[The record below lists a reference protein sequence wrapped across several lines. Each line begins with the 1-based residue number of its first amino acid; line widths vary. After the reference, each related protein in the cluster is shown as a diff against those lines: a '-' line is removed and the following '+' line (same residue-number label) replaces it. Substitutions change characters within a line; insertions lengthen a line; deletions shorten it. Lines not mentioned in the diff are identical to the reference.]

1 MSALRTISLRIRG
14 TSVKELEAL
23 GEETDNVV
31 ESTSKLQS
39 KVKALSGVD
48 ILTDSGAYKSTYEI
62 LKEIA
67 HVWEDMSDIDQAA
80 LLELLAGKNRSN
92 TLAAI
97 LGNVEDLEGA
107 YESALDAEG
116 SAMAENEKQLN
127 SIQGRITLFNNA
139 VQTMWKNTLN
149 SDAVKFF
156 VNLGTSI
163 VKVTDK
169 VGLLKAAIAALATY
183 KFGKY
188 FIKQNLELT
197 KQGASASDIWK
208 KERESAF
215 GLKNLTKKVSPEV
228 AQDDAKVVAAKQAAA
243 ADNEKVTAAHNAA
256 NADNAKATAA
266 QNFIDSMNNKTSQ
279 DASENIETDAAERVA
294 QAKEKEINAAERAAQ
309 AKEEEANAAKR
320 AAEADNAKVGAADN
334 AAQADNAESV
344 ASRQSEQADNAEAVA
359 SRQSEQADIAE
370 ANASRQAEQADVA
383 EAAASRQASSADSSQ
398 AGSSIGS
405 SIAGSSAAGAALG
418 GLKGLALGLLSSLA
432 AAGIQKLIG
441 WVDDLI
447 HRQEILQEEVKDL
460 TNTYKTSVDEINSSL
475 SKLTISNDSDKFKT
489 LEDEFVSLS
498 AGVDAF
504 GNNIGLTS
512 EQYERYKSIC
522 ETIVGFNNKLI
533 EGHNSATEAIGNN
546 ANALSALI
554 EFQKEQA
561 RLQAEEY
568 VNSENLPKIAENA
581 KNDYDDAHSGGLTF
595 PTPPVVSPPTDNTFT
610 GWAKWLEDNPIPHDE
625 FGAREWLEEQRAA
638 WVEDYEDWY
647 NNLLKDNDIA
657 ADTPIMELPDDLK
670 KQATDKLNYFASQY
684 QSLILQ
690 VDRYI
695 EELDAEE
702 LNGMRTAMSA
712 VLTAMKGYSDAP
724 QSVHKFMSDW
734 VNESSDFMITGS
746 FDPDKDPEKWKKQ
759 IKDFYQNLIDS
770 ANDPSTWQSLSFEG
784 DSKFSAQ
791 QLLDKIYNFDPS
803 SVSWEQYQEQ
813 MQELIAAFWKAMGV
827 DDPTAEQRNFFGGID
842 VDFSTKNDDVT
853 KWINVLSE
861 RLDVD
866 ADTIQERINRMPAN
880 KVEAFLQI
888 DWNAV
893 APNSWQEVEAA
904 INKQIP
910 AAREVVGNTL
920 STYADTLEKFTN
932 AQSIQNEVIYDNI
945 KLTEDQGAALKELI
959 GGEEDYADAV
969 DESNGYVVKNI
980 ELVNRLIAK
989 KKQEAVQNA
998 KTEKSQARLKYYE
1011 LYKKIRQLTGA
1022 NGELAQANAKE
1033 INALYKEMG
1042 AVEQTIAK
1050 YSMLEQRLLGAANA
1064 YDKFEEAQ
1072 TADQEKDYGSKAE
1085 EMISSLIEGLQSA
1098 KIGTETFRA
1107 AVLGMIPEEVYS
1119 NLDTVEEKV
1128 AAIANYLKNSD
1139 FSKYFTLTFGDD
1151 GTLESAEMKLDNV
1164 KAFIESAQEKG
1175 VFTNKGDWTHFELS
1189 DDIKTLDDFCEK
1201 MNLTKEMAF
1210 AMFTE
1215 IDSYDGEWLNGDFGT
1230 MLDQLDL
1237 GLEGNIFMATKTLTE
1252 LDVSLANNKISVE
1265 EWAEKY
1271 QEANSK
1277 LQGCAQEAR
1286 TNAVE
1291 YQNATTEVAN
1301 YKKELEQATQKLSE
1315 LNKPESGATQEEIQ
1329 AQTDKVKQLTEQLGA
1344 ALQKKYGLE
1353 EPTEMSIQ
1361 LALDDIDSQMTVWK
1375 ANNNELA
1382 VKANIANI
1390 DDSQLVELGEDGK
1403 YQIKPD
1409 VEITDD
1415 ERQKLQQY
1423 IDLLN
1428 DQGTINLLV
1437 ENQEEAKAQIEEVKT
1452 AAEAAKKAI
1461 EALPDPSVD
1470 STAAVKSINNLI
1482 DAIDRVPTGVT
1493 VTTTYREVNENQTAT
1508 KHSGR
1513 RSRYELNST
1522 MANGTAH
1529 ASGNWGAESADTSLV
1544 GELGPELR
1552 VRGNHWDMLG
1562 ENGAEFTDVKK
1573 GDIIFNHKQTK
1584 SLLENGYIN
1593 SRGKAYAS
1601 GTNVI
1606 GNIFDKLK
1614 LNKLAKY
1621 AEEMCVQYEK
1631 LVNGNVDLRN
1641 RPHLSP
1647 SYEHDLAMSG
1657 GYNSFIGS
1665 DGEIY
1670 ASTSAETVTIGDK
1683 NKYTIDITPV
1693 LENGDV
1699 LTSDALADYIDGLVT
1714 NGSTQDLLDS
1724 DKYNLV
1730 IRAVPGEYD
1739 EKDWTGFEGELSK
1752 YKDGYL
1758 NTIMEMFSLG
1768 GDKAVESSGFS
1779 SVGLAGVVKDL
1790 QGNGSYTGK
1799 EVASAIDDTSDGMRE
1814 LDNLINQYV
1823 TDVLNAKSLAD
1834 DIGTDLSQTKY
1845 GNVDT
1850 NDRQELYWDEE
1861 SLDKYGDAIDS
1872 WGMKADDLVGTY
1884 STLLSSV
1891 GEFDGEDIS
1900 FTPILQTEN
1909 GPQLLDSNTVDKYI
1923 WGLIDEAKQNDG
1935 KWTSDELFQLD
1946 TKGLEVDGVVVKNLL
1961 EGIGQDAD
1969 KTAKLLHYVGDTGAI
1984 SNLEGEIESTSSE
1997 LVATGE
2003 NVSAVQAKLDKLN
2016 ATSISDKTFT
2026 ITTAYQTIGKGTEQT
2041 VHTPGAS
2048 GRLTIYA
2055 DGTAHA
2061 SGNWGLPQAEDDALV
2076 GELGM
2081 ETVVDPQ
2088 TGKYYTVGDN
2098 GAEFVDLPKNAIIFN
2113 HKQTEELFK
2122 NGHINS
2128 RGKAYS
2134 EGNAHVTIV
2143 PDYTTPT
2150 YYSGA
2155 KNDNFWTDLNDA
2167 ADSLSD
2173 AGDDLS
2179 DAANDFEEMFDW
2191 FAVLLE
2197 EIDDDLN
2204 YMSAALENAV
2214 GISAKNDIQDQMI
2227 NVNKYKLTELGEGYK
2242 LYADYA
2248 AQLLEKI
2255 PQQYQELA
2263 KNGGVA
2269 LTEFLGEANQEVVE
2283 AINNYREWAQKASD
2297 VRTQQQQVKKEI
2309 TSLSLQKVQTIADE
2323 YDRVITKITTL
2334 NDLLQANVDLID
2346 EQGERTSA
2354 VMYEEMIKNSI
2365 KELDELQKKRN
2376 DMQKEFDAQVS
2387 AGNIDVGSE
2396 EWYEG
2401 IAAIQDV
2408 DKAIIDCR
2416 KEIEGFQNSINQLH
2430 WDNFDGLIKAI
2441 DNVGNEISNL
2451 GDLIDDEDIADEMG
2465 NWTNEGITKM
2475 GLLAQEMERAQYRAK
2490 QYAEQIEYLNQE
2502 YAAGKYSTDEYNE
2515 KLQELK
2521 DGQWDSIKS
2530 YEAAKDA
2537 LIALNKTRVDAAK
2550 NAMQEEIDAYNELI
2564 NKKKEELQLSKD
2576 AHDFS
2581 KQVEEQ
2587 QKNIANIQKQLAAI
2601 AGDNSASAI
2610 ARRKKLEAELAAA
2623 QEELDELYYSHSIE
2637 KQQDALD
2644 DQAESYQDE
2653 KEKEMEALDEYL
2665 KNVEQVIA
2673 DSFATITGNTEV
2685 VAGTLKEIA
2694 DEYGINLSEA
2704 ITNPWEQGVI
2714 AIGTYQD
2721 QLNTSTSAFTAQL
2734 EAIKKQLLDLQ
2745 AAADETAR
2753 HLIDATNQNA
2763 NKTSSATYTAPTPS
2777 TPQQPSTPQKPAA
2790 PSNGS
2795 SVTVKKSA
2803 TNFTRDGGNGT
2814 RMQSWVPGSTF
2825 TVYQVS
2831 GSEVLIGRNGQY
2843 TGWVRLSDLEG
2854 YAKGIKKV
2862 PNNQLAITDELGLEE
2877 LVLHAGDNGRLQY
2890 LSKGSSVIPA
2900 DITDNLMKLG
2910 SLDPKDILD
2919 RNKPKIGAPYIIN
2932 NSIELNMS
2940 FGNMINIEHADRD
2953 SIPDIKDAV
2962 KAQLDSYMKGVN
2974 NSLKRFTR

>member
-1 MSALRTISLRIRG
+1 M
-14 TSVKELEAL
+14 
-23 GEETDNVV
+23 GEETDGVV
-31 ESTSKLQS
+31 ESVSKLQS
-39 KVKALSGVD
+39 KVKAISGVD
-48 ILTDSGAYKSTYEI
+48 ILTDTGAYKDTYTI
-62 LKEIA
+62 IKELA
-67 HVWEDMSDIDQAA
+67 EVWDDIGKTDPKGQAA

-92 TLAAI
+92 AMAAMLTNI
-97 LGNVEDLEGA
+97 EDLEGA

-127 SIQGRITLFNNA
+127 SIQGRITLFKNA
-139 VQTMWKNTLN
+139 VQTMW
-149 SDAVKFF
+149 SDALDSSWIKFF
-156 VNLGTSI
+156 VNLGTAV
-163 VKVTDK
+163 VKAVDSFGLFKSVLAGVVSYLLISKKINPVTMFK
-169 VGLLKAAIAALATY
+169 EISANVSNYGQALEKIKAIQSVNGLGEAGKISTAEFNAQNISAYAAAVSDLTAKQQAAALASAGLT
-183 KFGKY
+183 KAQIEEAMAKNGVDKAN
-188 FIKQNLELT
+188 IQQAVSEAQVTTAKTEQTTVTAANAAAMAAEGAVKLSAESTNWLLTQGETELT
-197 KQGASASDIWK
+197 LAKVQEAVATGTLTAAQGAEII
-208 KERESAF
+208 SAF
-215 GLKNLTKKVSPEV
+215 GLTAANQGLSTSIHGVAAALKSLMASNPVGWILMAITLVISLVTWISNMTPASEKLKNEIQDLNNEIESLNSELETTKNRIEELEGKHNLSFVEKEELETLKQTNEELERRLRLLNESKDSKQKELQKETKEDYKKDFNVKNL
-228 AQDDAKVVAAKQAAA
+228 
-243 ADNEKVTAAHNAA
+243 
-256 NADNAKATAA
+256 
-266 QNFIDSMNNKTSQ
+266 
-279 DASENIETDAAERVA
+279 
-294 QAKEKEINAAERAAQ
+294 
-309 AKEEEANAAKR
+309 
-320 AAEADNAKVGAADN
+320 
-334 AAQADNAESV
+334 
-344 ASRQSEQADNAEAVA
+344 
-359 SRQSEQADIAE
+359 
-370 ANASRQAEQADVA
+370 
-383 EAAASRQASSADSSQ
+383 
-398 AGSSIGS
+398 SI
-405 SIAGSSAAGAALG
+405 
-418 GLKGLALGLLSSLA
+418 
-432 AAGIQKLIG
+432 
-441 WVDDLI
+441 
-447 HRQEILQEEVKDL
+447 EEVK
-460 TNTYKTSVDEINSSL
+460 TNKD
-475 SKLTISNDSDKFKT
+475 D
-489 LEDEFVSLS
+489 
-498 AGVDAF
+498 
-504 GNNIGLTS
+504 
-512 EQYERYKSIC
+512 ERYGNA
-522 ETIVGFNNKLI
+522 TIAK
-533 EGHNSATEAIGNN
+533 
-546 ANALSALI
+546 
-554 EFQKEQA
+554 
-561 RLQAEEY
+561 AE
-568 VNSENLPKIAENA
+568 IENA
-581 KNDYDDAHSGGLTF
+581 KNNQIINDNLRNAIKPYSEKLYNMLAD
-595 PTPPVVSPPTDNTFT
+595 VSQW
-610 GWAKWLEDNPIPHDE
+610 GELSDE
-625 FGAREWLEEQRAA
+625 AVAELLR
-638 WVEDYEDWY
+638 VEAQISD
-647 NNLLKDNDIA
+647 
-657 ADTPIMELPDDLK
+657 
-670 KQATDKLNYFASQY
+670 
-684 QSLILQ
+684 
-690 VDRYI
+690 
-695 EELDAEE
+695 E
-702 LNGMRTAMSA
+702 LNGDLKYISDSSIDKEGYIQKGIEKYNELRQEWNELINTDTSAMSEDEKSA
-712 VLTAMKGYSDAP
+712 IDSKKKSI
-724 QSVHKFMSDW
+724 
-734 VNESSDFMITGS
+734 ESSM
-746 FDPDKDPEKWKKQ
+746 
-759 IKDFYQNLIDS
+759 QNLK
-770 ANDPSTWQSLSFEG
+770 E
-784 DSKFSAQ
+784 
-791 QLLDKIYNFDPS
+791 
-803 SVSWEQYQEQ
+803 
-813 MQELIAAFWKAMGV
+813 
-827 DDPTAEQRNFFGGID
+827 
-842 VDFSTKNDDVT
+842 
-853 KWINVLSE
+853 
-861 RLDVD
+861 
-866 ADTIQERINRMPAN
+866 
-880 KVEAFLQI
+880 
-888 DWNAV
+888 
-893 APNSWQEVEAA
+893 
-904 INKQIP
+904 
-910 AAREVVGNTL
+910 TL
-920 STYADTLEKFTN
+920 STYGTELYDYLDNYGENVDDDFANKLKQMALDIDKTINPGEYYTEQFDALLEKYPEVKKKLYSLAETGELTADSLNGSDYSEFRNELNKIGLSTQDAVDQIN
-932 AQSIQNEVIYDNI
+932 SLGSAAAHAELNKVDPVGSTFSNYADEIDKVTSAQSVQNEVVYDKI
-945 KLTEDQGAALKELI
+945 KLTDEQGEALKALI
-959 GGEEDYADAV
+959 GDEKEYADAI
-969 DESNGYVVKNI
+969 DTTNGYVVKNAS
-980 ELVNRLIAK
+980 LLNKLITK
-989 KKQEAVQNA
+989 KRQEAAQNA
-998 KTEKSQARLKYYE
+998 RIERSQARLKYYE
-1011 LYKKIRQLTGA
+1011 LYKKIKQLTGA

-1042 AVEQTIAK
+1042 AVERTIAK
-1050 YSMLEQRLLGAANA
+1050 YSLLEQKLLGAADA
-1064 YDKFEEAQ
+1064 YQKYEDAKSADEA
-1072 TADQEKDYGSKAE
+1072 KDYGSKAE
-1085 EMISSLIEGLQSA
+1085 DMISGLIEGLQSA
-1098 KIGTETFRA
+1098 KLGTESFKA
-1107 AVLGMIPEEVYS
+1107 AVAGMIPEDVYAGF
-1119 NLDTVEEKV
+1119 DTVEEKV
-1128 AAIANYLKNSD
+1128 AAIANYLKNAD
-1139 FSKYFTLTFGDD
+1139 FSKYFTLKFSDD
-1151 GTLESAEMKLDNV
+1151 GTLESAEMTLDNV
-1164 KAFIESAQEKG
+1164 QAFIESAQEKG
-1175 VFTNKGDWTHFELS
+1175 VFTNKGDWQHFELS
-1189 DDIKTLDDFCEK
+1189 SDIKTLDDFCEK

-1375 ANNNELA
+1375 TNNNELA

-1437 ENQEEAKAQIEEVKT
+1437 ENKEEAKAQIEEVKT

-1508 KHSGR
+1508 KHGGR

-1529 ASGNWGAESADTSLV
+1529 ASGNWG
-1544 GELGPELR
+1544 
-1552 VRGNHWDMLG
+1552 
-1562 ENGAEFTDVKK
+1562 
-1573 GDIIFNHKQTK
+1573 
-1584 SLLENGYIN
+1584 
-1593 SRGKAYAS
+1593 
-1601 GTNVI
+1601 
-1606 GNIFDKLK
+1606 
-1614 LNKLAKY
+1614 
-1621 AEEMCVQYEK
+1621 
-1631 LVNGNVDLRN
+1631 
-1641 RPHLSP
+1641 
-1647 SYEHDLAMSG
+1647 
-1657 GYNSFIGS
+1657 
-1665 DGEIY
+1665 
-1670 ASTSAETVTIGDK
+1670 
-1683 NKYTIDITPV
+1683 
-1693 LENGDV
+1693 
-1699 LTSDALADYIDGLVT
+1699 
-1714 NGSTQDLLDS
+1714 
-1724 DKYNLV
+1724 
-1730 IRAVPGEYD
+1730 
-1739 EKDWTGFEGELSK
+1739 
-1752 YKDGYL
+1752 
-1758 NTIMEMFSLG
+1758 
-1768 GDKAVESSGFS
+1768 
-1779 SVGLAGVVKDL
+1779 
-1790 QGNGSYTGK
+1790 
-1799 EVASAIDDTSDGMRE
+1799 
-1814 LDNLINQYV
+1814 
-1823 TDVLNAKSLAD
+1823 
-1834 DIGTDLSQTKY
+1834 
-1845 GNVDT
+1845 
-1850 NDRQELYWDEE
+1850 
-1861 SLDKYGDAIDS
+1861 
-1872 WGMKADDLVGTY
+1872 
-1884 STLLSSV
+1884 
-1891 GEFDGEDIS
+1891 
-1900 FTPILQTEN
+1900 
-1909 GPQLLDSNTVDKYI
+1909 
-1923 WGLIDEAKQNDG
+1923 
-1935 KWTSDELFQLD
+1935 
-1946 TKGLEVDGVVVKNLL
+1946 
-1961 EGIGQDAD
+1961 
-1969 KTAKLLHYVGDTGAI
+1969 
-1984 SNLEGEIESTSSE
+1984 
-1997 LVATGE
+1997 
-2003 NVSAVQAKLDKLN
+2003 
-2016 ATSISDKTFT
+2016 
-2026 ITTAYQTIGKGTEQT
+2026 
-2041 VHTPGAS
+2041 
-2048 GRLTIYA
+2048 
-2055 DGTAHA
+2055 
-2061 SGNWGLPQAEDDALV
+2061 LPQAEDDALV
-2076 GELGM
+2076 GELGR
-2081 ETVVDPQ
+2081 ETVVDPK
-2088 TGKYYTVGDN
+2088 TGKYYTVGDK

-2155 KNDNFWTDLNDA
+2155 KNDNFWTDWNDA

-2248 AQLLEKI
+2248 AQLLEKV

-2401 IAAIQDV
+2401 VAAIQDV

-2451 GDLIDDEDIADEMG
+2451 GDLIDDEDVADEMG

-2644 DQAESYQDE
+2644 DQAENYQDE

-2843 TGWVRLSDLEG
+2843 TGWVRLSDIEG
-2854 YAKGIKKV
+2854 YAKGIKQV
-2862 PNNQLAITDELGLEE
+2862 PNDQFAITDELGLEE
-2877 LVLHAGDNGRLQY
+2877 LVLHADANGKLQY
-2890 LSKGSSVIPA
+2890 LSKGSSVIPS

-2910 SLDPKDILD
+2910 ALDPKDILD

>member
-1 MSALRTISLRIRG
+1 M
-14 TSVKELEAL
+14 
-23 GEETDNVV
+23 GEETDGVV
-31 ESTSKLQS
+31 ESVSKLQS
-39 KVKALSGVD
+39 KVKAISGVD
-48 ILTDSGAYKSTYEI
+48 ILTDTGAYKDTYTI
-62 LKEIA
+62 IKELA
-67 HVWEDMSDIDQAA
+67 EVWDDIGKTDPKGQAA

-92 TLAAI
+92 AMAAMLTNI
-97 LGNVEDLEGA
+97 EDLEGA

-127 SIQGRITLFNNA
+127 SIQGRITLFKNA
-139 VQTMWKNTLN
+139 VQTMW
-149 SDAVKFF
+149 SDALDSSWIKFF
-156 VNLGTSI
+156 VDLGTTV
-163 VKVTDK
+163 VKAVDSFGLFKSVLAVVVGYLLAVKKINPVTMFK
-169 VGLLKAAIAALATY
+169 EVSANISNYGVALERIKAIQSLNGVGGTASVPTAEFNAQNISAYAAAVSDLTAKQQAAALASAGLT
-183 KFGKY
+183 KAQIEEAMAKNGVEKAN
-188 FIKQNLELT
+188 IQQAISEAQVTAEKTKQTTVTAANAAAMAAEGTVKLSAESTNWLLAQGETELT
-197 KQGASASDIWK
+197 LAKVQNAVATGALTAAQGAEII
-208 KERESAF
+208 SAF
-215 GLKNLTKKVSPEV
+215 GLTAANTGLSTSIHGVAAAMKSLLASNPIGWIMLAIGLVISLITYISNLTPASEKLKNEINELNNEIEGLNSELETTKNRIEELEGKHNLSFVEKEELEQLRQTNDELERRLRLLNDSKEAKQKELQIEVKKDYEDDYQNTSQVDTSRIVTEGTWAQHDTVKTVAYAIEQVTQNGATWDDLNDQQQKEIKAYDRDLYEALTGGKIWDKLSKEQKESIERYDKELYDALSNGITWDELSDEQKASIKSYNEDLYNELSQYKNFSTMDDRTRQQILDVNNNKVVPQEKELKFVETGFGNKEDYITEGIKKYNELKQEWNDLVNTDTSNMTDEEKAQLDARKKEISDSMGEIKTQLATYGTELYDYLETYGADVDDGFTQGLKQTIENIDKTINPGEYYTEEFDALLEKYPEV
-228 AQDDAKVVAAKQAAA
+228 KKQLYSLAAEGKLTADVLNGSDYSDFRNELNGIGLTTQEAVDQINALGQAGA
-243 ADNEKVTAAHNAA
+243 ETEL
-256 NADNAKATAA
+256 AKAT
-266 QNFIDSMNNKTSQ
+266 
-279 DASENIETDAAERVA
+279 
-294 QAKEKEINAAERAAQ
+294 
-309 AKEEEANAAKR
+309 
-320 AAEADNAKVGAADN
+320 
-334 AAQADNAESV
+334 
-344 ASRQSEQADNAEAVA
+344 
-359 SRQSEQADIAE
+359 
-370 ANASRQAEQADVA
+370 
-383 EAAASRQASSADSSQ
+383 
-398 AGSSIGS
+398 
-405 SIAGSSAAGAALG
+405 
-418 GLKGLALGLLSSLA
+418 
-432 AAGIQKLIG
+432 
-441 WVDDLI
+441 
-447 HRQEILQEEVKDL
+447 
-460 TNTYKTSVDEINSSL
+460 
-475 SKLTISNDSDKFKT
+475 
-489 LEDEFVSLS
+489 
-498 AGVDAF
+498 
-504 GNNIGLTS
+504 
-512 EQYERYKSIC
+512 
-522 ETIVGFNNKLI
+522 
-533 EGHNSATEAIGNN
+533 
-546 ANALSALI
+546 
-554 EFQKEQA
+554 
-561 RLQAEEY
+561 
-568 VNSENLPKIAENA
+568 P
-581 KNDYDDAHSGGLTF
+581 
-595 PTPPVVSPPTDNTFT
+595 
-610 GWAKWLEDNPIPHDE
+610 
-625 FGAREWLEEQRAA
+625 
-638 WVEDYEDWY
+638 
-647 NNLLKDNDIA
+647 
-657 ADTPIMELPDDLK
+657 
-670 KQATDKLNYFASQY
+670 
-684 QSLILQ
+684 
-690 VDRYI
+690 
-695 EELDAEE
+695 
-702 LNGMRTAMSA
+702 
-712 VLTAMKGYSDAP
+712 
-724 QSVHKFMSDW
+724 
-734 VNESSDFMITGS
+734 
-746 FDPDKDPEKWKKQ
+746 
-759 IKDFYQNLIDS
+759 
-770 ANDPSTWQSLSFEG
+770 
-784 DSKFSAQ
+784 
-791 QLLDKIYNFDPS
+791 
-803 SVSWEQYQEQ
+803 
-813 MQELIAAFWKAMGV
+813 
-827 DDPTAEQRNFFGGID
+827 
-842 VDFSTKNDDVT
+842 
-853 KWINVLSE
+853 
-861 RLDVD
+861 
-866 ADTIQERINRMPAN
+866 
-880 KVEAFLQI
+880 
-888 DWNAV
+888 
-893 APNSWQEVEAA
+893 
-904 INKQIP
+904 
-910 AAREVVGNTL
+910 VGNTL
-920 STYADTLEKFTN
+920 STYADALEKFAN

-945 KLTEDQGAALKELI
+945 ELTEDQGAALKELI

-1621 AEEMCVQYEK
+1621 AEEMCEQYEE
-1631 LVNGNVDLRN
+1631 LVNGNVDLRK

-1665 DGEIY
+1665 DGQIY
-1670 ASTSAETVTIGDK
+1670 ASTSAETVTIGTGD
-1683 NKYTIDITPV
+1683 NQYTIDVTPV
-1693 LENGDV
+1693 LENGEV
-1699 LTSDALADYIDGLVT
+1699 LTSDALSDYIDSLVT
-1714 NGSTQDLLDS
+1714 NGSTQDLLNS

-1730 IRAVPGEYD
+1730 IRAVPGEYN
-1739 EKDWTGFEGELSK
+1739 EEDWTGFEEELSQ

-1758 NTIMEMFSLG
+1758 DTLLKMFNLG
-1768 GDKAVESSGFS
+1768 GENAIESRGFS
-1779 SVGLAGVVKDL
+1779 SVGIAGVAKDL
-1790 QGNGSYTGK
+1790 QGDDSYVGK
-1799 EVASAIDDTSDGMRE
+1799 EVTSAIDSTSDGMRN
-1814 LDNLINQYV
+1814 LDSLINQYV

-1884 STLLSSV
+1884 STLLSCV
-1891 GEFDGEDIS
+1891 GEFGGADIA
-1900 FTPILQTEN
+1900 FTPILQTDS
-1909 GPQLLDSNTVDKYI
+1909 GPQLLDSDTVDKYI
-1923 WGLIDEAKQNDG
+1923 DVLISKASQDNGQ
-1935 KWTSDELFQLD
+1935 WTNDELFRLD
-1946 TKGLEVDGVVVKNLL
+1946 TEGLEVDGTVVKNLL
-1961 EGIGQDAD
+1961 EDIGENAD
-1969 KTAKLLHYVGDTGAI
+1969 KTARLLHYVGDTGAI
-1984 SNLEGEIESTSSE
+1984 ASLEGGIESTSSE

-2003 NVSAVQAKLDKLN
+2003 NVNAVQAKLDKLN
-2016 ATSISDKTFT
+2016 ATNISDKTFT
-2026 ITTAYQTIGKGTEQT
+2026 VTTEYQTIGRGTEQT
-2041 VHTPGAS
+2041 VHTLGAS

-2061 SGNWGLPQAEDDALV
+2061 SGDWGLPRAENDALV
-2076 GELGM
+2076 GELGQ
-2081 ETVVDPQ
+2081 ETVVDPR

-2098 GAEFVDLPKNAIIFN
+2098 GAEFVDLPKDAIIFN

-2128 RGKAYS
+2128 RGKACA
-2134 EGNAHVTIV
+2134 EGNAHVTII

-2155 KNDNFWTDLNDA
+2155 SNDNYWTDWNNA
-2167 ADSLSD
+2167 ADSLSG
-2173 AGDDLS
+2173 AADDLS
-2179 DAANDFEEMFDW
+2179 DAADKFEEVFDW

-2197 EIDDDLN
+2197 EIDDDLS
-2204 YMSAALENAV
+2204 YMSSQLENAI
-2214 GISAKNDIQDQMI
+2214 GISAKNSIQDQMI

-2248 AQLLEKI
+2248 AELLEKV
-2255 PQQYQELA
+2255 PEQYQELA
-2263 KNGGVA
+2263 QQGGVA
-2269 LTEFLGEANQEVVE
+2269 LTQFLGEANQEVVE

-2297 VRTQQQQVKKEI
+2297 VKKQQQEVKKEI
-2309 TSLSLQKVQTIADE
+2309 TSISLQKVQTIADE
-2323 YDRVITKITTL
+2323 YDRVITKITTI
-2334 NDLLQANVDLID
+2334 NDLLQANVDLVE

-2354 VMYEEMIKNSI
+2354 VMYEEMIKNSQ
-2365 KELDELQKKRN
+2365 KELEQLQKQRAE
-2376 DMQKEFDAQVS
+2376 MQKEFDTQVS
-2387 AGNIDVGSE
+2387 AGNIEVGSE

-2408 DKAIIDCR
+2408 DKSIIDCR
-2416 KEIEGFQNSINQLH
+2416 TDIEGFQNSINQLH
-2430 WDNFDGLIKAI
+2430 WDAFDKLIDAI
-2441 DNVGNEISNL
+2441 DNVGTEISNL

-2465 NWTNEGITKM
+2465 NWTDKGITAM
-2475 GLLAQEMERAQYRAK
+2475 GLYAQEMERAQYRAK
-2490 QYAEQIEYLNQE
+2490 QYAEQIDYLNQE
-2502 YAAGKYSTDEYNE
+2502 YAAGKYSVDEYNE

-2537 LIALNKTRVDAAK
+2537 IVDLNRTRVDAAK
-2550 NAMQEEIDAYNELI
+2550 DAMQKEIDAYNELI
-2564 NKKKEELQLSKD
+2564 DKKKEELQLSKD

-2581 KQVEEQ
+2581 KQVAES
-2587 QKNIANIQKQLAAI
+2587 QKNIATIEKQLAAL

-2623 QEELDELYYSHSIE
+2623 QEELDELYYNHSIE

-2644 DQAESYQDE
+2644 DQAENYQDE

-2673 DSFATITGNTEV
+2673 DSFATITGNTEA
-2685 VAGTLKEIA
+2685 VAETLKGIA
-2694 DEYGINLSEA
+2694 DEYGIDLSEA
-2704 ITNPWEQGVI
+2704 IINPWEQGVI

-2734 EAIKKQLLDLQ
+2734 DLIKQQLLDLQ

-2753 HLIDATNQNA
+2753 HLIDVTNQNA
-2763 NKTSSATYTAPTPS
+2763 NKTSSATYTPPTPS
-2777 TPQQPSTPQKPAA
+2777 APSQPSQSQTPSKPAA
-2790 PSNGS
+2790 PANGS

-2803 TNFTRDGGNGT
+2803 TNFSRDGGNGT

-2843 TGWVRLSDLEG
+2843 TGWVKLSDIEG
-2854 YAKGIKKV
+2854 YAKGTKKV
-2862 PNNQLAITDELGLEE
+2862 SKDQLALIDELGEE
-2877 LVLHAGDNGRLQY
+2877 LVLHAGKDGKLQF
-2890 LSKGSSVIPA
+2890 LSKGSSVVPS

-2910 SLDPKDILD
+2910 SLDPTDVLD
-2919 RNKPKIGAPYIIN
+2919 RNKPKIGAPYIVN
-2932 NSIELNMS
+2932 NSMEINM
-2940 FGNMINIEHADRD
+2940 NIAEVVHIDNADNR
-2953 SIPDIKDAV
+2953 SIPDITKAVQSQMDA
-2962 KAQLDSYMKGVN
+2962 YMKNIN

>member
-1 MSALRTISLRIRG
+1 M
-14 TSVKELEAL
+14 
-23 GEETDNVV
+23 GEETDGVV
-31 ESTSKLQS
+31 ESVSKLQS
-39 KVKALSGVD
+39 KVKAISGVD
-48 ILTDSGAYKSTYEI
+48 ILTDTGAYKDTYTI
-62 LKEIA
+62 IKELA
-67 HVWEDMSDIDQAA
+67 EVWDDIGKTDPKGQAA

-92 TLAAI
+92 AIAAMLTNI
-97 LGNVEDLEGA
+97 EDLEGA

-418 GLKGLALGLLSSLA
+418 GLKGLALGLLLSLA

-475 SKLTISNDSDKFKT
+475 SKLTTSNDSDKFKT

-522 ETIVGFNNKLI
+522 ETIVGVNNKLI

-647 NNLLKDNDIA
+647 NNLLEDNDIA
-657 ADTPIMELPDDLK
+657 ADTPIMKLPDDLK

-1164 KAFIESAQEKG
+1164 KAFIESSQEKG
-1175 VFTNKGDWTHFELS
+1175 VFTNQGDWTHFELS

-1277 LQGCAQEAR
+1277 LQGCAQETR

-1329 AQTDKVKQLTEQLGA
+1329 TQTDKVKQLTEQLGA
-1344 ALQKKYGLE
+1344 ALQKKYKLE

-1470 STAAVKSINNLI
+1470 STAAVKSINKLI
-1482 DAIDRVPTGVT
+1482 DAINLIPTGVT
-1493 VTTTYREVNENQTAT
+1493 ITTTYREINENQTAT
-1508 KHSGR
+1508 KTGGGKPGN
-1513 RSRYELNST
+1513 SRYRNNSLQYS
-1522 MANGTAH
+1522 NGTAH
-1529 ASGNWGAESADTSLV
+1529 ASGSWGAETSDTSLV

-1552 VRGNHWDMLG
+1552 VRGNRWDMLG
-1562 ENGAEFTDVKK
+1562 ENGAEFADVKK

-1601 GTNVI
+1601 GTASSF
-1606 GNIFDKLK
+1606 GNIFDNLKLK
-1614 LNKLAKY
+1614 KLAKY
-1621 AEEMCVQYEK
+1621 AEEMCEQYEE
-1631 LVNGNVDLRN
+1631 LVNGNVDLRK

-1665 DGEIY
+1665 DGQIY
-1670 ASTSAETVTIGDK
+1670 ASTSAETVTIGTGD
-1683 NKYTIDITPV
+1683 NQYTIDVTPV
-1693 LENGDV
+1693 LENGEV
-1699 LTSDALADYIDGLVT
+1699 LTSDALSDYIDSLVT
-1714 NGSTQDLLDS
+1714 NGSTQDLLNS

-1730 IRAVPGEYD
+1730 IRAVPGEHN
-1739 EKDWTGFEGELSK
+1739 EEDWTGFEEELSQ

-1758 NTIMEMFSLG
+1758 DTLLKMFNLG
-1768 GDKAVESSGFS
+1768 GENAIESRGFS
-1779 SVGLAGVVKDL
+1779 SVGIAGVAKDL
-1790 QGNGSYTGK
+1790 QGDDSYVGK
-1799 EVASAIDDTSDGMRE
+1799 EVASAIDSTADGMRN
-1814 LDNLINQYV
+1814 LDSLINQYV

-1850 NDRQELYWDEE
+1850 DNRQKLYWDDD
-1861 SLDKYGDAIDS
+1861 SIDKYSDAIDS

-1884 STLLSSV
+1884 STLLSCV
-1891 GEFDGEDIS
+1891 GEFGGADIA
-1900 FTPILQTEN
+1900 FTPILQTDS
-1909 GPQLLDSNTVDKYI
+1909 GPQLLDSDTVDKYI
-1923 WGLIDEAKQNDG
+1923 DGLISKASQDNGQ
-1935 KWTSDELFQLD
+1935 WTNDELFRLD
-1946 TKGLEVDGVVVKNLL
+1946 TEGLEVDGTVVKNLL
-1961 EGIGQDAD
+1961 EDIGENAD
-1969 KTAKLLHYVGDTGAI
+1969 KTARLLHYVGDTGAI
-1984 SNLEGEIESTSSE
+1984 ASLEGEIESTSSE

-2003 NVSAVQAKLDKLN
+2003 NINAVQAKLDKLN
-2016 ATSISDKTFT
+2016 ATNISDKTFT
-2026 ITTAYQTIGKGTEQT
+2026 VTTEYQTIGRGAEQT

-2055 DGTAHA
+2055 DGTAHV
-2061 SGNWGLPQAEDDALV
+2061 SGDWGLPRAENDALV
-2076 GELGM
+2076 GELGQ
-2081 ETVVDPQ
+2081 ETVVDPR

-2098 GAEFVDLPKNAIIFN
+2098 GAEFVDLPKDAIIFN

-2128 RGKAYS
+2128 RGKAYA

-2155 KNDNFWTDLNDA
+2155 KNDNFWTDFNDA

-2521 DGQWDSIKS
+2521 DGQLDSIKS

-2537 LIALNKTRVDAAK
+2537 IVDLNRTRVDAAK
-2550 NAMQEEIDAYNELI
+2550 DAMQKEIDAYNELI
-2564 NKKKEELQLSKD
+2564 DKKKEELQLSKD

-2581 KQVEEQ
+2581 KQVAES
-2587 QKNIANIQKQLAAI
+2587 QKNIATIEKQLAAL

-2623 QEELDELYYSHSIE
+2623 QEELDELYYNHSIE

-2644 DQAESYQDE
+2644 DQAENYQDE

-2673 DSFATITGNTEV
+2673 DSFATITGNTEA
-2685 VAGTLKEIA
+2685 VAETLKGIA
-2694 DEYGINLSEA
+2694 DEYGIDLSEA
-2704 ITNPWEQGVI
+2704 IINPWEQGVI

-2734 EAIKKQLLDLQ
+2734 DLIKQQLLDLQ

-2753 HLIDATNQNA
+2753 HLIDVTNQNV
-2763 NKTSSATYTAPTPS
+2763 NKTSSATYTPPTPS
-2777 TPQQPSTPQKPAA
+2777 APSQPSQPQTPSKPAA
-2790 PSNGS
+2790 PANGS

-2803 TNFTRDGGNGT
+2803 TNFSRDGGNGT

-2843 TGWVRLSDLEG
+2843 TGWVKLSDIEG
-2854 YAKGIKKV
+2854 YAKGTKKV
-2862 PNNQLAITDELGLEE
+2862 SKDQLALIDELGEE
-2877 LVLHAGDNGRLQY
+2877 LVLHAGKDGKLQF
-2890 LSKGSSVIPA
+2890 LSKGSSVVPS

-2910 SLDPKDILD
+2910 SLDPTDVLD
-2919 RNKPKIGAPYIIN
+2919 RNKPKIGAPYIVN
-2932 NSIELNMS
+2932 NSMEINM
-2940 FGNMINIEHADRD
+2940 NIAEVVHIDNADNR
-2953 SIPDIKDAV
+2953 SIPDITKAVQSQMDA
-2962 KAQLDSYMKGVN
+2962 YMKNIN

>member
-1 MSALRTISLRIRG
+1 M
-14 TSVKELEAL
+14 
-23 GEETDNVV
+23 
-31 ESTSKLQS
+31 
-39 KVKALSGVD
+39 
-48 ILTDSGAYKSTYEI
+48 
-62 LKEIA
+62 
-67 HVWEDMSDIDQAA
+67 
-80 LLELLAGKNRSN
+80 ELLAGKNRSN

-107 YESALDAEG
+107 YENALDAEG

-127 SIQGRITLFNNA
+127 SIQGRITLFKNA
-139 VQTMWKNTLN
+139 VQTMW
-149 SDAVKFF
+149 SDALDSSWIKFF
-156 VNLGTSI
+156 VNLGTTV
-163 VKVTDK
+163 VKAVDSFGLFKSVLAGVVSYLLIAKKINPVTMFK
-169 VGLLKAAIAALATY
+169 EVSANISNYGVALERIKAIQSLNGVGGTASVPATEFNAQNISAYAAAVSDLTAKQQAAALASAGLT
-183 KFGKY
+183 KAQIEEAMAKNDVKKEN
-188 FIKQNLELT
+188 IQQAISEAQVTAEKTKQTTVTAANAAAMATEGTVKLSTESANWLLAQGETELT
-197 KQGASASDIWK
+197 LAKVKNAVATGALTAAQGAEII
-208 KERESAF
+208 SAF
-215 GLKNLTKKVSPEV
+215 GLTAANTGLSTSIHGVAAAMKSLLASNPIGWIMLAVGLVISLITYISNLTPASEKLKNEIHELSNEIEGLNSELETTKNRIEELEGKHNLSFVEKEELEQLRQTNDELERRLRLLNDSKEAKQKELQIEVKKDYENDYQKTEQTDTSGVVSKETWAKHDNVLNVAGALEQIVAGGVAWDDLDDQYQKAIKEYDRGLYEALTGGKIWDKLSEEQKESIEKYDKDLYDALSNGITWDELSDEQKAAIKSYNEDLYKELSSKQYFATMDYQAQKQIIDAQNNTERQSKELEFVGNNFGSKEDYITEGIKKYNELKQEWNDLVNTDTSNMTAEEKAQLDARKKEISDSMGEIKTQLATYGTELYDYLETYGADVDDEFTRGLKQTIENIDKTINPGEYYTEEFDALLEKYPEV
-228 AQDDAKVVAAKQAAA
+228 KKQ
-243 ADNEKVTAAHNAA
+243 
-256 NADNAKATAA
+256 
-266 QNFIDSMNNKTSQ
+266 
-279 DASENIETDAAERVA
+279 
-294 QAKEKEINAAERAAQ
+294 
-309 AKEEEANAAKR
+309 
-320 AAEADNAKVGAADN
+320 
-334 AAQADNAESV
+334 
-344 ASRQSEQADNAEAVA
+344 
-359 SRQSEQADIAE
+359 
-370 ANASRQAEQADVA
+370 
-383 EAAASRQASSADSSQ
+383 
-398 AGSSIGS
+398 
-405 SIAGSSAAGAALG
+405 LY
-418 GLKGLALGLLSSLA
+418 SLA
-432 AAGIQKLIG
+432 AEG
-441 WVDDLI
+441 
-447 HRQEILQEEVKDL
+447 
-460 TNTYKTSVDEINSSL
+460 
-475 SKLTISNDSDKFKT
+475 KLTADVLNGSDYSDFRNE
-489 LEDEFVSLS
+489 LNE
-498 AGVDAF
+498 
-504 GNNIGLTS
+504 IGLTT
-512 EQYERYKSIC
+512 Q
-522 ETIVGFNNKLI
+522 
-533 EGHNSATEAIGNN
+533 EAVDQI
-546 ANALSALI
+546 NALG
-554 EFQKEQA
+554 QA
-561 RLQAEEY
+561 GAETE
-568 VNSENLPKIAENA
+568 LA
-581 KNDYDDAHSGGLTF
+581 KV
-595 PTPPVVSPPTDNTFT
+595 TP
-610 GWAKWLEDNPIPHDE
+610 
-625 FGAREWLEEQRAA
+625 
-638 WVEDYEDWY
+638 
-647 NNLLKDNDIA
+647 
-657 ADTPIMELPDDLK
+657 
-670 KQATDKLNYFASQY
+670 
-684 QSLILQ
+684 
-690 VDRYI
+690 
-695 EELDAEE
+695 
-702 LNGMRTAMSA
+702 
-712 VLTAMKGYSDAP
+712 
-724 QSVHKFMSDW
+724 
-734 VNESSDFMITGS
+734 
-746 FDPDKDPEKWKKQ
+746 
-759 IKDFYQNLIDS
+759 
-770 ANDPSTWQSLSFEG
+770 
-784 DSKFSAQ
+784 
-791 QLLDKIYNFDPS
+791 
-803 SVSWEQYQEQ
+803 
-813 MQELIAAFWKAMGV
+813 
-827 DDPTAEQRNFFGGID
+827 
-842 VDFSTKNDDVT
+842 
-853 KWINVLSE
+853 
-861 RLDVD
+861 
-866 ADTIQERINRMPAN
+866 
-880 KVEAFLQI
+880 
-888 DWNAV
+888 
-893 APNSWQEVEAA
+893 
-904 INKQIP
+904 
-910 AAREVVGNTL
+910 VGNTL

-945 KLTEDQGAALKELI
+945 KLTEDQGTALKELI
-959 GGEEDYADAV
+959 GDEEDYADAV

-1119 NLDTVEEKV
+1119 DLDTVEEKV

-1139 FSKYFTLTFGDD
+1139 FSKYFTLTFSDD

-1175 VFTNKGDWTHFELS
+1175 VFTNQGDWTHFELS

-1201 MNLTKEMAF
+1201 MKLTKEMAF

-1291 YQNATTEVAN
+1291 YQNATTEVTN
-1301 YKKELEQATQKLSE
+1301 YKKELEQATQKLNE

-1361 LALDDIDSQMTVWK
+1361 LALDDIDSQMTTWK

-1470 STAAVKSINNLI
+1470 STAAVKSINKLI
-1482 DAIDRVPTGVT
+1482 DAINLIPTGVT
-1493 VTTTYREVNENQTAT
+1493 ITTTYREINENQTAT
-1508 KHSGR
+1508 KTGGKKPIN
-1513 RSRYELNST
+1513 SRYGINALQYS
-1522 MANGTAH
+1522 NGTAH
-1529 ASGNWGAESADTSLV
+1529 ASGSWGAETSDTSLV

-1552 VRGNHWDMLG
+1552 VRGNRWDMLG

-1584 SLLENGYIN
+1584 SLLKNGYIN

-1601 GTNVI
+1601 GTASSV

-1614 LNKLAKY
+1614 LKKLAKY
-1621 AEEMCVQYEK
+1621 AEEMCEQYEE
-1631 LVNGNVDLRN
+1631 LVNGNVNLRK

-1647 SYEHDLAMSG
+1647 SYEHDLAMGG

-1665 DGEIY
+1665 DGQIY
-1670 ASTSAETVTIGDK
+1670 ASTSAETVTIGAGQ
-1683 NKYTIDITPV
+1683 NQYTIDITPV
-1693 LENGDV
+1693 LENGEV
-1699 LTSDALADYIDGLVT
+1699 LTSDALSDYIDSLVT

-1730 IRAVPGEYD
+1730 IRAVPGEYN
-1739 EKDWTGFEGELSK
+1739 EEDWTGFEEELSQ

-1758 NTIMEMFSLG
+1758 DTLLKMFNLG
-1768 GDKAVESSGFS
+1768 GENAIESRGFS
-1779 SVGLAGVVKDL
+1779 SVGIAGVAKDL
-1790 QGNGSYTGK
+1790 QGDDSYVGK
-1799 EVASAIDDTSDGMRE
+1799 EVASAIDSTSDGMRN
-1814 LDNLINQYV
+1814 LDSLINQYV

-1850 NDRQELYWDEE
+1850 DNRQELYWDEGPI
-1861 SLDKYGDAIDS
+1861 DKYSDAIDS

-1884 STLLSSV
+1884 STLLSCV
-1891 GEFDGEDIS
+1891 GEFGGTDIA
-1900 FTPILQTEN
+1900 FTPILQTDS
-1909 GPQLLDSNTVDKYI
+1909 GPQLLDSDTVDKYI
-1923 WGLIDEAKQNDG
+1923 NGLISKASQDDG
-1935 KWTSDELFQLD
+1935 QWTNDELFRLD
-1946 TKGLEVDGVVVKNLL
+1946 TEGLEVDGTVVKNLL
-1961 EGIGQDAD
+1961 EDIGENAD
-1969 KTAKLLHYVGDTGAI
+1969 KTARLLHYVGDTGAI
-1984 SNLEGEIESTSSE
+1984 TSLEGEIESTSSE

-2003 NVSAVQAKLDKLN
+2003 NINAVQAKLDKLN
-2016 ATSISDKTFT
+2016 ATNISDKTFT
-2026 ITTAYQTIGKGTEQT
+2026 VTTEYQTIGSGTERT
-2041 VHTPGAS
+2041 IHTPGAS

-2061 SGNWGLPQAEDDALV
+2061 SGNWGLPQAEKDALV
-2076 GELGM
+2076 GELGR
-2081 ETVVDPQ
+2081 ETVVDSK

-2098 GAEFVDLPKNAIIFN
+2098 GAEFVDLPKDAIIFN

-2128 RGKAYS
+2128 RGKAYAD
-2134 EGNAHVTIV
+2134 GNAHVTIV

-2155 KNDNFWTDLNDA
+2155 SNDNFWTDWNNA
-2167 ADSLSD
+2167 ADSLSG

-2179 DAANDFEEMFDW
+2179 NAADDFEELFDW

-2197 EIDDDLN
+2197 EIDDDLS
-2204 YMSAALENAV
+2204 YMSAQLENAI
-2214 GISAKNDIQDQMI
+2214 GISAKNSIQDQMI

-2248 AQLLEKI
+2248 AELLEKI
-2255 PQQYQELA
+2255 PEQYQKLA
-2263 KNGGVA
+2263 QQGGVA
-2269 LTEFLGEANQEVVE
+2269 LTQFLGEANQEVVE

-2297 VRTQQQQVKKEI
+2297 VKKQQQEVKKEI
-2309 TSLSLQKVQTIADE
+2309 TSISLQKVQTIADE

-2334 NDLLQANVDLID
+2334 NDLLQANVDLIE

-2354 VMYEEMIKNSI
+2354 VMYEEMIKNSQ
-2365 KELDELQKKRN
+2365 KELEQLQKQRAE
-2376 DMQKEFDAQVS
+2376 MQKEFDAQVS
-2387 AGNIDVGSE
+2387 AGNIEVGSE

-2401 IAAIQDV
+2401 ISIIQDV

-2416 KEIEGFQNSINQLH
+2416 TDIEGFQNSINQLH
-2430 WDNFDGLIKAI
+2430 WDAFDKLIDAI
-2441 DNVGNEISNL
+2441 DNVGTEISNL

-2465 NWTNEGITKM
+2465 NWTDKGITAM
-2475 GLLAQEMERAQYRAK
+2475 GLYAQEMERAQYRAK
-2490 QYAEQIEYLNQE
+2490 QYAEQIDYLNQE
-2502 YAAGKYSTDEYNE
+2502 YAAGKYSVDEYNE

-2537 LIALNKTRVDAAK
+2537 IVDLNRIRVDAAK
-2550 NAMQEEIDAYNELI
+2550 DAMQKEIDAYNELI
-2564 NKKKEELQLSKD
+2564 DKKKEELQLSKD

-2581 KQVEEQ
+2581 KQVAES
-2587 QKNIANIQKQLAAI
+2587 QKNIATIEKQLAAI

-2610 ARRKKLEAELAAA
+2610 VRRKKLEAELAAA
-2623 QEELDELYYSHSIE
+2623 QEELDELYYNHSIE

-2644 DQAESYQDE
+2644 DQAENYQDE

-2673 DSFATITGNTEV
+2673 DSFATITGNTEA
-2685 VAGTLKEIA
+2685 VAETLKGIA
-2694 DEYGINLSEA
+2694 DEYGIDLSEA
-2704 ITNPWEQGVI
+2704 IINPWEQGVI

-2734 EAIKKQLLDLQ
+2734 DLIKQQLLDLQ

-2753 HLIDATNQNA
+2753 HLIDATNQSA
-2763 NKTSSATYTAPTPS
+2763 NKTSSATYTPPTPS
-2777 TPQQPSTPQKPAA
+2777 ASSQPSQSQTPSKPAA
-2790 PSNGS
+2790 PTNGS

-2803 TNFTRDGGNGT
+2803 TNFSRDGGNGT
-2814 RMQSWVPGSTF
+2814 RMQSWVPGSIF

-2843 TGWVRLSDLEG
+2843 TGWVKLSDIEG
-2854 YAKGIKKV
+2854 YAKGTKKV
-2862 PNNQLAITDELGLEE
+2862 SKDQLALIDELGEE
-2877 LVLHAGDNGRLQY
+2877 LVLHAGKDGKLQF
-2890 LSKGSSVIPA
+2890 LSKGSSVVPA

-2910 SLDPKDILD
+2910 SLDPTDVLE

-2932 NSIELNMS
+2932 SNMEINLNIAEVVHIDS
-2940 FGNMINIEHADRD
+2940 ADNR
-2953 SIPDIKDAV
+2953 SIPDITKAV
-2962 KAQLDSYMKGVN
+2962 QDQMDTYMKRINQG
-2974 NSLKRFTR
+2974 LKRYTR

>member
-1 MSALRTISLRIRG
+1 M
-14 TSVKELEAL
+14 
-23 GEETDNVV
+23 GEETDGVV
-31 ESTSKLQS
+31 ESVSKLQS
-39 KVKALSGVD
+39 KVKAISGVD
-48 ILTDSGAYKSTYEI
+48 ILTDTGAYKDTYTI
-62 LKEIA
+62 IKELA
-67 HVWEDMSDIDQAA
+67 EVWDDIGKTDPKGQAA

-92 TLAAI
+92 AMAAMLTNI
-97 LGNVEDLEGA
+97 EDLEGA

-127 SIQGRITLFNNA
+127 SIQGRITLFKNA
-139 VQTMWKNTLN
+139 VQTMW
-149 SDAVKFF
+149 SDALDSSWIKFF
-156 VNLGTSI
+156 VNLGTAV
-163 VKVTDK
+163 VKAVDSFGLFKSVLAGVVSYLLISKKINPVTMFK
-169 VGLLKAAIAALATY
+169 EISANVSNYGQALEKIKAIQSVNGLGEAGKISTAEFNAQNISAYAAAVSDLTAKQQAAALASAGLT
-183 KFGKY
+183 KAQIEEAMAKNGVDKAN
-188 FIKQNLELT
+188 IQQAVSEAQVTTAKTEQTTVTAANAAAMAAEGAVKLSAESTNWLLTQGETELT
-197 KQGASASDIWK
+197 LAKVQEAVATGTLTAAQGAEII
-208 KERESAF
+208 SAF
-215 GLKNLTKKVSPEV
+215 GLTAANQGLSTSIHGVAAALKSLMASNPIGWIMLAIGLVISLITYISNLTPASEKLKNEINELNNEIEGLNSELETTKNRIEELEGKHNLSFVEKEELEQLRQTNDELERRLRLLNDSKEAKQKELQIEVKKDYEDDYQNTSQVDTSRIVTEGTWAQHDTVKTVAYAIEQVTQNGATWDDLNDQQQKEIKAYDRDLYEALTGGKIWDKLSKEQKESIERYDKELYDALSNGITWDELSDEQKASIKSYNEDLYNELSQYKNFSTMDDRTRQQILDVNNNKVVPQEKELKFVETGFGNKEDYITEGIKKYNELKQEWNDLVNTDTSNMTDEEKAQLDARKKEISDSMGEIKTQLATYGTELYDYLETYGADVDDGFTQGLKQTIENIDKTINPGEYYTEEFDALLEKYPEV
-228 AQDDAKVVAAKQAAA
+228 KKQLYSLAAEGKLTADVLNGSDYSDFRNELNEIGLTTQEAVDQINALGQAGA
-243 ADNEKVTAAHNAA
+243 ETEL
-256 NADNAKATAA
+256 AKAT
-266 QNFIDSMNNKTSQ
+266 
-279 DASENIETDAAERVA
+279 
-294 QAKEKEINAAERAAQ
+294 
-309 AKEEEANAAKR
+309 
-320 AAEADNAKVGAADN
+320 
-334 AAQADNAESV
+334 
-344 ASRQSEQADNAEAVA
+344 
-359 SRQSEQADIAE
+359 
-370 ANASRQAEQADVA
+370 
-383 EAAASRQASSADSSQ
+383 
-398 AGSSIGS
+398 
-405 SIAGSSAAGAALG
+405 
-418 GLKGLALGLLSSLA
+418 
-432 AAGIQKLIG
+432 
-441 WVDDLI
+441 
-447 HRQEILQEEVKDL
+447 
-460 TNTYKTSVDEINSSL
+460 
-475 SKLTISNDSDKFKT
+475 
-489 LEDEFVSLS
+489 
-498 AGVDAF
+498 
-504 GNNIGLTS
+504 
-512 EQYERYKSIC
+512 
-522 ETIVGFNNKLI
+522 
-533 EGHNSATEAIGNN
+533 
-546 ANALSALI
+546 
-554 EFQKEQA
+554 
-561 RLQAEEY
+561 
-568 VNSENLPKIAENA
+568 P
-581 KNDYDDAHSGGLTF
+581 
-595 PTPPVVSPPTDNTFT
+595 
-610 GWAKWLEDNPIPHDE
+610 
-625 FGAREWLEEQRAA
+625 
-638 WVEDYEDWY
+638 
-647 NNLLKDNDIA
+647 
-657 ADTPIMELPDDLK
+657 
-670 KQATDKLNYFASQY
+670 
-684 QSLILQ
+684 
-690 VDRYI
+690 
-695 EELDAEE
+695 
-702 LNGMRTAMSA
+702 
-712 VLTAMKGYSDAP
+712 
-724 QSVHKFMSDW
+724 
-734 VNESSDFMITGS
+734 
-746 FDPDKDPEKWKKQ
+746 
-759 IKDFYQNLIDS
+759 
-770 ANDPSTWQSLSFEG
+770 
-784 DSKFSAQ
+784 
-791 QLLDKIYNFDPS
+791 
-803 SVSWEQYQEQ
+803 
-813 MQELIAAFWKAMGV
+813 
-827 DDPTAEQRNFFGGID
+827 
-842 VDFSTKNDDVT
+842 
-853 KWINVLSE
+853 
-861 RLDVD
+861 
-866 ADTIQERINRMPAN
+866 
-880 KVEAFLQI
+880 
-888 DWNAV
+888 
-893 APNSWQEVEAA
+893 
-904 INKQIP
+904 
-910 AAREVVGNTL
+910 VGNTL
-920 STYADTLEKFTN
+920 STYADALEKFAN

-945 KLTEDQGAALKELI
+945 ELTEDQGAALKELI

-1470 STAAVKSINNLI
+1470 STAAVKSINKLI
-1482 DAIDRVPTGVT
+1482 DAINLIPTGVT
-1493 VTTTYREVNENQTAT
+1493 ITTTYREINENQTAT
-1508 KHSGR
+1508 KTGGGKPGN
-1513 RSRYELNST
+1513 SRYRNNSLQYS
-1522 MANGTAH
+1522 NGTAH
-1529 ASGNWGAESADTSLV
+1529 ASGSWGAETSDTSLV

-1552 VRGNHWDMLG
+1552 VRGNRWDMLG
-1562 ENGAEFTDVKK
+1562 ENGAEFADVKK

-1621 AEEMCVQYEK
+1621 AEEMCEQYEE
-1631 LVNGNVDLRN
+1631 LVNGNVDLRK

-1665 DGEIY
+1665 DGQIY
-1670 ASTSAETVTIGDK
+1670 ASTSAETVTIGTGD
-1683 NKYTIDITPV
+1683 NQYTIDVTPV
-1693 LENGDV
+1693 LENGEV
-1699 LTSDALADYIDGLVT
+1699 LTSDALSDYIDSLVT
-1714 NGSTQDLLDS
+1714 NGSTQDLLNS

-1730 IRAVPGEYD
+1730 IRAVPGEYN
-1739 EKDWTGFEGELSK
+1739 EEDWTGFEEELSQ

-1758 NTIMEMFSLG
+1758 DTLLKMFNLG
-1768 GDKAVESSGFS
+1768 GENAIESRGFS
-1779 SVGLAGVVKDL
+1779 SVGIAGVAKDL
-1790 QGNGSYTGK
+1790 QGDDSYVGK
-1799 EVASAIDDTSDGMRE
+1799 EVTSAIDSTSDGMRN
-1814 LDNLINQYV
+1814 LDSLINQYV

-1850 NDRQELYWDEE
+1850 DNRQKLYWDDD
-1861 SLDKYGDAIDS
+1861 SIDKYSDAIDS

-1884 STLLSSV
+1884 STLLSCV
-1891 GEFDGEDIS
+1891 GEFGGADIA
-1900 FTPILQTEN
+1900 FTPILQTDS
-1909 GPQLLDSNTVDKYI
+1909 GPQLLDSDTVDKYI
-1923 WGLIDEAKQNDG
+1923 DVLISKASQDNGQ
-1935 KWTSDELFQLD
+1935 WTNDELFRLD
-1946 TKGLEVDGVVVKNLL
+1946 TEGLEVDGTVVKNLL
-1961 EGIGQDAD
+1961 EDIGENAD
-1969 KTAKLLHYVGDTGAI
+1969 KTARLLHYVGDTGAI
-1984 SNLEGEIESTSSE
+1984 ASLEGEIESTSSE

-2003 NVSAVQAKLDKLN
+2003 NVNAVQAKLDKLN
-2016 ATSISDKTFT
+2016 ATNISDKTFT
-2026 ITTAYQTIGKGTEQT
+2026 VTTEYQTIGRGTEQT
-2041 VHTPGAS
+2041 VHTLGAS

-2061 SGNWGLPQAEDDALV
+2061 SGDWGLPRAENDALV
-2076 GELGM
+2076 GELGQ
-2081 ETVVDPQ
+2081 ETVVDPR

-2098 GAEFVDLPKNAIIFN
+2098 GAEFVDLPKDAIIFN

-2128 RGKAYS
+2128 RGKACA
-2134 EGNAHVTIV
+2134 EGNAHVTII

-2155 KNDNFWTDLNDA
+2155 SNDNYWTDWNNA
-2167 ADSLSD
+2167 ADSLSG
-2173 AGDDLS
+2173 AADDLS
-2179 DAANDFEEMFDW
+2179 DAADKFEEVFDW

-2197 EIDDDLN
+2197 EIDDDLS
-2204 YMSAALENAV
+2204 YMSSQLENAI
-2214 GISAKNDIQDQMI
+2214 GISAKNSIQDQMI

-2248 AQLLEKI
+2248 AELLEKV
-2255 PQQYQELA
+2255 PEQYQELA
-2263 KNGGVA
+2263 QQGGVA
-2269 LTEFLGEANQEVVE
+2269 LTQFLGEANQEVVE

-2297 VRTQQQQVKKEI
+2297 VKKQQQEVKKEI
-2309 TSLSLQKVQTIADE
+2309 TSISLQKVQTIADE
-2323 YDRVITKITTL
+2323 YDRVITKITTI
-2334 NDLLQANVDLID
+2334 NDLLQANVDLVE

-2354 VMYEEMIKNSI
+2354 VMYEEMIKNSQ
-2365 KELDELQKKRN
+2365 KELEQLQKQRAE
-2376 DMQKEFDAQVS
+2376 MQKEFDTQVS
-2387 AGNIDVGSE
+2387 AGNIEVGSE

-2408 DKAIIDCR
+2408 DKSIIDCR
-2416 KEIEGFQNSINQLH
+2416 TDIEGFQNSINQLH
-2430 WDNFDGLIKAI
+2430 WDAFDKLIDAI
-2441 DNVGNEISNL
+2441 DNVGTEISNL

-2465 NWTNEGITKM
+2465 NWTDKGITAM
-2475 GLLAQEMERAQYRAK
+2475 GLYAQEMERAQYRAK
-2490 QYAEQIEYLNQE
+2490 QYAEQIDYLNQE
-2502 YAAGKYSTDEYNE
+2502 YAAGKYSVDEYNE

-2537 LIALNKTRVDAAK
+2537 IVDLNRTRVDAAK
-2550 NAMQEEIDAYNELI
+2550 DAMQKEIDAYNELI
-2564 NKKKEELQLSKD
+2564 DKKKEELQLSKD

-2581 KQVEEQ
+2581 KQVAES
-2587 QKNIANIQKQLAAI
+2587 QKNIATIEKQLAAL

-2623 QEELDELYYSHSIE
+2623 QEELDELYYNHSIE

-2644 DQAESYQDE
+2644 DQAENYQDE

-2673 DSFATITGNTEV
+2673 DSFATITGNTEA
-2685 VAGTLKEIA
+2685 VAETLKGIA
-2694 DEYGINLSEA
+2694 DEYGIDLSEA
-2704 ITNPWEQGVI
+2704 IINPWEQGVI

-2734 EAIKKQLLDLQ
+2734 DLIKQQLLDLQ

-2753 HLIDATNQNA
+2753 HLIDVTNQNA
-2763 NKTSSATYTAPTPS
+2763 NKTSSATYTPPTPS
-2777 TPQQPSTPQKPAA
+2777 APSQPSQSQTPSKPAA
-2790 PSNGS
+2790 PANGS

-2803 TNFTRDGGNGT
+2803 TNFSRDGGNGT

-2843 TGWVRLSDLEG
+2843 TGWVKLSDIEG
-2854 YAKGIKKV
+2854 YAKGTKKV
-2862 PNNQLAITDELGLEE
+2862 SKDQLALIDELGEE
-2877 LVLHAGDNGRLQY
+2877 LVLHAGKDGKLQF
-2890 LSKGSSVIPA
+2890 LSKGSSVVPS

-2910 SLDPKDILD
+2910 SLDPTDVLD
-2919 RNKPKIGAPYIIN
+2919 RNKPKIGAPYIVN
-2932 NSIELNMS
+2932 NSMEINM
-2940 FGNMINIEHADRD
+2940 NIAEVVHIDNADNR
-2953 SIPDIKDAV
+2953 SIPDITKAVQSQMDA
-2962 KAQLDSYMKGVN
+2962 YMKNIN

>member
-1 MSALRTISLRIRG
+1 MN
-14 TSVKELEAL
+14 
-23 GEETDNVV
+23 EETDGVV
-31 ESTSKLQS
+31 ESVSKLQA
-39 KVKALSGVD
+39 KVKGLTGVD
-48 ILTDSGAYKSTYEI
+48 ILTDTGAYKDTYTI
-62 LKEIA
+62 IKEIA
-67 HVWEDMSDIDQAA
+67 QVWGDMSDIDQAA
-80 LLELLAGKNRSN
+80 LLEMLAGKNRSN
-92 TLAAI
+92 AMAAMLTNI
-97 LGNVEDLEGA
+97 TDLEGA
-107 YESALDAEG
+107 YQDALNAEG

-127 SIQGRITLFNNA
+127 SIQGRITLFKNA
-139 VQTMWKNTLN
+139 VQTMW
-149 SDAVKFF
+149 SDALDSSLIKFF
-156 VNLGTSI
+156 VDLGTTV
-163 VKVTDK
+163 VKAVDSFGLFKSVLAGVVSYLLIAKKINPVTMFKEVSANIYNYGVALDK
-169 VGLLKAAIAALATY
+169 IKAIQSLNGVGGTASVPTSEFNAQNISAYAAAVSDLTAKQQAAALASA
-183 KFGKY
+183 G
-188 FIKQNLELT
+188 LT
-197 KQGASASDIWK
+197 KAQITEAMV
-208 KERESAF
+208 
-215 GLKNLTKKVSPEV
+215 KNGVEQENIQQAVSEAQVTAEKTK
-228 AQDDAKVVAAKQAAA
+228 QTT
-243 ADNEKVTAAHNAA
+243 VTAANAA
-256 NADNAKATAA
+256 AMATEGTVKLSAESTNWLLAQGETELTLAKVQNAVATGELTAA
-266 QNFIDSMNNKTSQ
+266 QGAEIISTFGLTTANTELSTSIHGVEAATKSLLASNPMGWIMLAIGLVISLITYISNLTPASEKLKNEINELNNEIEGLNSELETTKNRIEELEGKHNLSFMEKEELEQLRQTNDELERRLRLLNDSKEAKQKELQIEVKKDYEDDYQNTSQVDTSRIVTEGTWAQHDTVKTVAYAIEQVTSNGATWDDLNDQQQKAIKEYDRDLYEALTGGKIWDKLSKEQKESIERYDKELYDALSNGITWDELSDEQKASIKSYNEDLYNELSQYKNFSTMDDRTRRQILDVDNNKVVPQEKELKFVETGFGNKEDYITEGIKKYNELKQEWNDLVNTDTSNMTDEEKAQLDVRKKEISDSMGEIKTQ
-279 DASENIETDAAERVA
+279 LATYGTELYDYLETYGADVDDGFTQGLKQIIENIDKTINPGEYYTEEFDALL
-294 QAKEKEINAAERAAQ
+294 EKYPEVKKQ
-309 AKEEEANAAKR
+309 
-320 AAEADNAKVGAADN
+320 
-334 AAQADNAESV
+334 
-344 ASRQSEQADNAEAVA
+344 
-359 SRQSEQADIAE
+359 
-370 ANASRQAEQADVA
+370 
-383 EAAASRQASSADSSQ
+383 
-398 AGSSIGS
+398 
-405 SIAGSSAAGAALG
+405 LY
-418 GLKGLALGLLSSLA
+418 SLA
-432 AAGIQKLIG
+432 AEG
-441 WVDDLI
+441 
-447 HRQEILQEEVKDL
+447 
-460 TNTYKTSVDEINSSL
+460 
-475 SKLTISNDSDKFKT
+475 KLTADVLNGSDYSDFRNE
-489 LEDEFVSLS
+489 LNE
-498 AGVDAF
+498 
-504 GNNIGLTS
+504 IGLTT
-512 EQYERYKSIC
+512 Q
-522 ETIVGFNNKLI
+522 
-533 EGHNSATEAIGNN
+533 EA
-546 ANALSALI
+546 
-554 EFQKEQA
+554 
-561 RLQAEEY
+561 
-568 VNSENLPKIAENA
+568 
-581 KNDYDDAHSGGLTF
+581 
-595 PTPPVVSPPTDNTFT
+595 
-610 GWAKWLEDNPIPHDE
+610 
-625 FGAREWLEEQRAA
+625 
-638 WVEDYEDWY
+638 
-647 NNLLKDNDIA
+647 
-657 ADTPIMELPDDLK
+657 
-670 KQATDKLNYFASQY
+670 
-684 QSLILQ
+684 
-690 VDRYI
+690 VD
-695 EELDAEE
+695 
-702 LNGMRTAMSA
+702 
-712 VLTAMKGYSDAP
+712 
-724 QSVHKFMSDW
+724 Q
-734 VNESSDFMITGS
+734 
-746 FDPDKDPEKWKKQ
+746 
-759 IKDFYQNLIDS
+759 
-770 ANDPSTWQSLSFEG
+770 
-784 DSKFSAQ
+784 
-791 QLLDKIYNFDPS
+791 
-803 SVSWEQYQEQ
+803 
-813 MQELIAAFWKAMGV
+813 
-827 DDPTAEQRNFFGGID
+827 
-842 VDFSTKNDDVT
+842 
-853 KWINVLSE
+853 INVLGQAGAE
-861 RLDVD
+861 TEL
-866 ADTIQERINRMPAN
+866 A
-880 KVEAFLQI
+880 K
-888 DWNAV
+888 
-893 APNSWQEVEAA
+893 A
-904 INKQIP
+904 I
-910 AAREVVGNTL
+910 GNTL
-920 STYADTLEKFTN
+920 STYADALEKFTN

-945 KLTEDQGAALKELI
+945 ELTEDQGAALKELI

-1271 QEANSK
+1271 QEANFK

-1529 ASGNWGAESADTSLV
+1529 ASGNWG
-1544 GELGPELR
+1544 
-1552 VRGNHWDMLG
+1552 
-1562 ENGAEFTDVKK
+1562 
-1573 GDIIFNHKQTK
+1573 
-1584 SLLENGYIN
+1584 
-1593 SRGKAYAS
+1593 
-1601 GTNVI
+1601 
-1606 GNIFDKLK
+1606 
-1614 LNKLAKY
+1614 
-1621 AEEMCVQYEK
+1621 
-1631 LVNGNVDLRN
+1631 
-1641 RPHLSP
+1641 
-1647 SYEHDLAMSG
+1647 
-1657 GYNSFIGS
+1657 
-1665 DGEIY
+1665 
-1670 ASTSAETVTIGDK
+1670 
-1683 NKYTIDITPV
+1683 
-1693 LENGDV
+1693 
-1699 LTSDALADYIDGLVT
+1699 
-1714 NGSTQDLLDS
+1714 
-1724 DKYNLV
+1724 
-1730 IRAVPGEYD
+1730 
-1739 EKDWTGFEGELSK
+1739 
-1752 YKDGYL
+1752 
-1758 NTIMEMFSLG
+1758 
-1768 GDKAVESSGFS
+1768 
-1779 SVGLAGVVKDL
+1779 
-1790 QGNGSYTGK
+1790 
-1799 EVASAIDDTSDGMRE
+1799 
-1814 LDNLINQYV
+1814 
-1823 TDVLNAKSLAD
+1823 
-1834 DIGTDLSQTKY
+1834 
-1845 GNVDT
+1845 
-1850 NDRQELYWDEE
+1850 
-1861 SLDKYGDAIDS
+1861 
-1872 WGMKADDLVGTY
+1872 
-1884 STLLSSV
+1884 
-1891 GEFDGEDIS
+1891 
-1900 FTPILQTEN
+1900 
-1909 GPQLLDSNTVDKYI
+1909 
-1923 WGLIDEAKQNDG
+1923 
-1935 KWTSDELFQLD
+1935 
-1946 TKGLEVDGVVVKNLL
+1946 
-1961 EGIGQDAD
+1961 
-1969 KTAKLLHYVGDTGAI
+1969 
-1984 SNLEGEIESTSSE
+1984 
-1997 LVATGE
+1997 
-2003 NVSAVQAKLDKLN
+2003 
-2016 ATSISDKTFT
+2016 
-2026 ITTAYQTIGKGTEQT
+2026 
-2041 VHTPGAS
+2041 
-2048 GRLTIYA
+2048 
-2055 DGTAHA
+2055 
-2061 SGNWGLPQAEDDALV
+2061 LPQAEDDALV
-2076 GELGM
+2076 GELGR
-2081 ETVVDPQ
+2081 ETVVDPK

-2155 KNDNFWTDLNDA
+2155 KNDNFWTDWKDA

-2214 GISAKNDIQDQMI
+2214 GISAKNDIQEQMI
-2227 NVNKYKLTELGEGYK
+2227 NVNKFKLTELGEGYK

-2248 AQLLEKI
+2248 AELLGKVPEQYRDLAEK
-2255 PQQYQELA
+2255 
-2263 KNGGVA
+2263 GGVA

-2401 IAAIQDV
+2401 VSAIQDV

-2644 DQAESYQDE
+2644 DQAENYQDE

-2763 NKTSSATYTAPTPS
+2763 NKTSSATYTTPTPS

-2790 PSNGS
+2790 PANGS

-2803 TNFTRDGGNGT
+2803 THFTRDGGNGT

-2831 GSEVLIGRNGQY
+2831 GSEVLIGRNGKY
-2843 TGWVRLSDLEG
+2843 TGWIKLSDIEG
-2854 YAKGIKKV
+2854 YAKGIKQV
-2862 PNNQLAITDELGLEE
+2862 PNDQFAITDELGLEE
-2877 LVLHAGDNGRLQY
+2877 LVLHAGANGKLQY
-2890 LSKGSSVIPA
+2890 LSKGSSVIPS

-2910 SLDPKDILD
+2910 ALDPKDILD

>member
-97 LGNVEDLEGA
+97 LGNVTDLEAA
-107 YESALDAEG
+107 YENALDAEG

-127 SIQGRITLFNNA
+127 SIQGRITLFKNA
-139 VQTMWKNTLN
+139 VQTMW
-149 SDAVKFF
+149 SDALDSSWIKFF
-156 VNLGTSI
+156 VDIGTTV
-163 VKVTDK
+163 VKAVDSFGLFKSVLAVVVGYLLAVKKINPVTMFK
-169 VGLLKAAIAALATY
+169 EVSANISNYGVALERIKAIQSLNGVGGTASVPTAEFNAQNISAYAAAVSDLTAKQQAAALASAGLT
-183 KFGKY
+183 KAQIEEAMAKNGVEKAN
-188 FIKQNLELT
+188 IQQAISEAQVTAEKTKQTTVTAANAAAMAAEGTVKLSAESTNWLLAQGETELT
-197 KQGASASDIWK
+197 LAKVQNAVATGALTAAQGAEII
-208 KERESAF
+208 SAF
-215 GLKNLTKKVSPEV
+215 GLTAANTGLSTSIHGVAAAMKSLLASNPIGWIMLAIGLVISLITYISNLTPASEKLKNEINELNNEIEGLNSELETTKNRIEELEGKHNLSFVEKEELEQLRQTNDELERRLRLLNDSKEAKQKELQIEVKKDYEDDYQNTSQVDTSRIVTEGTWAQHDTVKTVAYAIEQVTQNGATWDDLNDQQQKEIKEYDRDLYEALTGGKIWDKLSKEQKESIERYDKELYDALSNGITWDELSDEQKASIKSYNEDLYNELSQYKNFSTMDDRTRRQILDVNNNKVVPQEKELKFVETGFGNKEDYITEGIKKYNELKQEWNDLVNTDTSNMTDEEKAQLDARKKEISDSMGEIKTQLATYGTELYDYLETYGADVDDGFTQGLKQTIENIDKTINPGEYYTEEFDALLEKYPEV
-228 AQDDAKVVAAKQAAA
+228 KKQLYSLAAEGKLTADVLNGSDYSDFRNELNEIGLTTQEAVDQINVLGQAGA
-243 ADNEKVTAAHNAA
+243 ETEL
-256 NADNAKATAA
+256 AKAT
-266 QNFIDSMNNKTSQ
+266 
-279 DASENIETDAAERVA
+279 
-294 QAKEKEINAAERAAQ
+294 
-309 AKEEEANAAKR
+309 
-320 AAEADNAKVGAADN
+320 
-334 AAQADNAESV
+334 
-344 ASRQSEQADNAEAVA
+344 
-359 SRQSEQADIAE
+359 
-370 ANASRQAEQADVA
+370 
-383 EAAASRQASSADSSQ
+383 
-398 AGSSIGS
+398 
-405 SIAGSSAAGAALG
+405 
-418 GLKGLALGLLSSLA
+418 
-432 AAGIQKLIG
+432 
-441 WVDDLI
+441 
-447 HRQEILQEEVKDL
+447 
-460 TNTYKTSVDEINSSL
+460 
-475 SKLTISNDSDKFKT
+475 
-489 LEDEFVSLS
+489 
-498 AGVDAF
+498 
-504 GNNIGLTS
+504 
-512 EQYERYKSIC
+512 
-522 ETIVGFNNKLI
+522 
-533 EGHNSATEAIGNN
+533 
-546 ANALSALI
+546 
-554 EFQKEQA
+554 
-561 RLQAEEY
+561 
-568 VNSENLPKIAENA
+568 P
-581 KNDYDDAHSGGLTF
+581 
-595 PTPPVVSPPTDNTFT
+595 
-610 GWAKWLEDNPIPHDE
+610 
-625 FGAREWLEEQRAA
+625 
-638 WVEDYEDWY
+638 
-647 NNLLKDNDIA
+647 
-657 ADTPIMELPDDLK
+657 
-670 KQATDKLNYFASQY
+670 
-684 QSLILQ
+684 
-690 VDRYI
+690 
-695 EELDAEE
+695 
-702 LNGMRTAMSA
+702 
-712 VLTAMKGYSDAP
+712 
-724 QSVHKFMSDW
+724 
-734 VNESSDFMITGS
+734 
-746 FDPDKDPEKWKKQ
+746 
-759 IKDFYQNLIDS
+759 
-770 ANDPSTWQSLSFEG
+770 
-784 DSKFSAQ
+784 
-791 QLLDKIYNFDPS
+791 
-803 SVSWEQYQEQ
+803 
-813 MQELIAAFWKAMGV
+813 
-827 DDPTAEQRNFFGGID
+827 
-842 VDFSTKNDDVT
+842 
-853 KWINVLSE
+853 
-861 RLDVD
+861 
-866 ADTIQERINRMPAN
+866 
-880 KVEAFLQI
+880 
-888 DWNAV
+888 
-893 APNSWQEVEAA
+893 
-904 INKQIP
+904 
-910 AAREVVGNTL
+910 VGNTL
-920 STYADTLEKFTN
+920 STYADALEKFAN

-945 KLTEDQGAALKELI
+945 ELTEDQGAALKELI

-1164 KAFIESAQEKG
+1164 KAFIESSQEKG
-1175 VFTNKGDWTHFELS
+1175 VFTNQGDWTHFELS

-1301 YKKELEQATQKLSE
+1301 YKKELEQATQKLNE

-1329 AQTDKVKQLTEQLGA
+1329 AQTDKVKQLTEQLGT

-1361 LALDDIDSQMTVWK
+1361 LALDDIDSQMTTWK

-1470 STAAVKSINNLI
+1470 STAAVKSINKLI
-1482 DAIDRVPTGVT
+1482 DAINLIPTGVT
-1493 VTTTYREVNENQTAT
+1493 ITTTYREINENQTAT
-1508 KHSGR
+1508 KTGGGKPGN
-1513 RSRYELNST
+1513 SRYRNNSLQYS
-1522 MANGTAH
+1522 NGTAH
-1529 ASGNWGAESADTSLV
+1529 ASGSWGAETSDTSLV

-1552 VRGNHWDMLG
+1552 VRGNRWDMLG
-1562 ENGAEFTDVKK
+1562 ENGAEFADVKK

-1601 GTNVI
+1601 GTASSF
-1606 GNIFDKLK
+1606 GNIFDNLKLK
-1614 LNKLAKY
+1614 KLAKY
-1621 AEEMCVQYEK
+1621 AEEMCEQYEE
-1631 LVNGNVDLRN
+1631 LVNGNVDLRK

-1665 DGEIY
+1665 DGQIY
-1670 ASTSAETVTIGDK
+1670 ASTSAETVTIGTGD
-1683 NKYTIDITPV
+1683 NQYTIDVTPV
-1693 LENGDV
+1693 LENGEV
-1699 LTSDALADYIDGLVT
+1699 LTSDALSDYIDSLVT
-1714 NGSTQDLLDS
+1714 NGSTQDLLNS

-1739 EKDWTGFEGELSK
+1739 EKDWTGFEEELSQ

-1758 NTIMEMFSLG
+1758 DTLLKMFNLG
-1768 GDKAVESSGFS
+1768 GENAIESRGFS
-1779 SVGLAGVVKDL
+1779 SVGIAGVAKDL
-1790 QGNGSYTGK
+1790 QGDDSYVGK
-1799 EVASAIDDTSDGMRE
+1799 EVASAIDSTADGMRN
-1814 LDNLINQYV
+1814 LDSLINQYV

-1850 NDRQELYWDEE
+1850 DNRQKLYWDDD
-1861 SLDKYGDAIDS
+1861 SIDKYSDAIDS

-1884 STLLSSV
+1884 STLLSCV
-1891 GEFDGEDIS
+1891 GEFGGADIA
-1900 FTPILQTEN
+1900 FTPILQTDS
-1909 GPQLLDSNTVDKYI
+1909 GPQLLDSDTVDKYI
-1923 WGLIDEAKQNDG
+1923 DGLISKASQDNGQ
-1935 KWTSDELFQLD
+1935 WTNDELFRLD
-1946 TKGLEVDGVVVKNLL
+1946 TEGLEVDGTVVKNLL
-1961 EGIGQDAD
+1961 EDIGENAD
-1969 KTAKLLHYVGDTGAI
+1969 KTARLLHYVGDTGAI
-1984 SNLEGEIESTSSE
+1984 ASLEGEIESTSSE

-2003 NVSAVQAKLDKLN
+2003 NINAVQAKLDKLN
-2016 ATSISDKTFT
+2016 ATNISDKTFT
-2026 ITTAYQTIGKGTEQT
+2026 VTTEYQTIGRGAEQT

-2055 DGTAHA
+2055 DGTAHV
-2061 SGNWGLPQAEDDALV
+2061 SGDWGLPRAENDALV
-2076 GELGM
+2076 GELGQ
-2081 ETVVDPQ
+2081 ETVVDPR

-2098 GAEFVDLPKNAIIFN
+2098 GAEFVDLPKDAIIFN

-2128 RGKAYS
+2128 RGKAYA

-2167 ADSLSD
+2167 ADNLSD

-2451 GDLIDDEDIADEMG
+2451 GDLIDDENIADEMG

-2843 TGWVRLSDLEG
+2843 TGWVRLSDIEG
-2854 YAKGIKKV
+2854 YAKGIKQV
-2862 PNNQLAITDELGLEE
+2862 PNDQFAITDELGLEE
-2877 LVLHAGDNGRLQY
+2877 LVLHADANGKLQY
-2890 LSKGSSVIPA
+2890 LSKGSSVIPS

-2910 SLDPKDILD
+2910 ALDPKDILD

>member
-1 MSALRTISLRIRG
+1 M
-14 TSVKELEAL
+14 
-23 GEETDNVV
+23 GEETDGVV
-31 ESTSKLQS
+31 ESVSKLQS
-39 KVKALSGVD
+39 KVKAISGVD
-48 ILTDSGAYKSTYEI
+48 ILTDTGAYKDTYTI
-62 LKEIA
+62 IKELA
-67 HVWEDMSDIDQAA
+67 EVWDDIGKTDPKGQAA

-92 TLAAI
+92 AMAAMLTNI
-97 LGNVEDLEGA
+97 EDLEGA

-127 SIQGRITLFNNA
+127 SIQGRITLFKNA
-139 VQTMWKNTLN
+139 VQTMW
-149 SDAVKFF
+149 SDALDSSWIKFF
-156 VNLGTSI
+156 VNLGTAV
-163 VKVTDK
+163 VKAVDSFGLFKSVLAGVVSYLLISKKINPVTMFK
-169 VGLLKAAIAALATY
+169 EISANVSNYGQALEKIKAIQSVNGLGEAGKISTAEFNAQNISAYAAAVSDLTAKQQAAALASAGLT
-183 KFGKY
+183 KAQIEEAMAKNGVDKAN
-188 FIKQNLELT
+188 IQQAVSEAQVTTAKTEQTTVTAANAAAMAAEGAVKLSAESTNWLLTQGETELT
-197 KQGASASDIWK
+197 LAKVQEAVATGTLTAAQGAEII
-208 KERESAF
+208 SAF
-215 GLKNLTKKVSPEV
+215 GLTAANQGLSTSIHGVAAALKSLMASNPVGWILMAITLVISLVTWISNMTPASEKLKNEIQDLNNEIESLNSELETTKNRIEELEGKHNLSFVEKEELEQLRQTNDELERRLRLLNDSKEAKQKELQIEVKKDYEDDYQNTSQVDTSRIVTEGTWAQHDTVKTVAYAIEQVTQNGATWDDLNDQQQKEIKAYDRDLYEALTGGKIWDKLSKEQKESIERYDKELYDALSNGITWDELSDEQKASIKSYNEDLYNELSQYKNFSTMDDRTRQQILDVNNNKVVPQEKELKFVETGFGNKEDYITEGIKKYNELKQEWNDLVNTDTSNMTDEEKAQLDARKKEISDSMGEIKTQLATYGTELYDYLETYGADVDDGFTQGLKQTIENIDKTINPGEYYTEEFDALLEKYPEV
-228 AQDDAKVVAAKQAAA
+228 KKQLYSLAAEGKLTADVLNGSDYSDFRNELNEIGLTTQEAVDQINALGQAGA
-243 ADNEKVTAAHNAA
+243 ETEL
-256 NADNAKATAA
+256 AKAT
-266 QNFIDSMNNKTSQ
+266 
-279 DASENIETDAAERVA
+279 
-294 QAKEKEINAAERAAQ
+294 
-309 AKEEEANAAKR
+309 
-320 AAEADNAKVGAADN
+320 
-334 AAQADNAESV
+334 
-344 ASRQSEQADNAEAVA
+344 
-359 SRQSEQADIAE
+359 
-370 ANASRQAEQADVA
+370 
-383 EAAASRQASSADSSQ
+383 
-398 AGSSIGS
+398 
-405 SIAGSSAAGAALG
+405 
-418 GLKGLALGLLSSLA
+418 
-432 AAGIQKLIG
+432 
-441 WVDDLI
+441 
-447 HRQEILQEEVKDL
+447 
-460 TNTYKTSVDEINSSL
+460 
-475 SKLTISNDSDKFKT
+475 
-489 LEDEFVSLS
+489 
-498 AGVDAF
+498 
-504 GNNIGLTS
+504 
-512 EQYERYKSIC
+512 
-522 ETIVGFNNKLI
+522 
-533 EGHNSATEAIGNN
+533 
-546 ANALSALI
+546 
-554 EFQKEQA
+554 
-561 RLQAEEY
+561 
-568 VNSENLPKIAENA
+568 P
-581 KNDYDDAHSGGLTF
+581 
-595 PTPPVVSPPTDNTFT
+595 
-610 GWAKWLEDNPIPHDE
+610 
-625 FGAREWLEEQRAA
+625 
-638 WVEDYEDWY
+638 
-647 NNLLKDNDIA
+647 
-657 ADTPIMELPDDLK
+657 
-670 KQATDKLNYFASQY
+670 
-684 QSLILQ
+684 
-690 VDRYI
+690 
-695 EELDAEE
+695 
-702 LNGMRTAMSA
+702 
-712 VLTAMKGYSDAP
+712 
-724 QSVHKFMSDW
+724 
-734 VNESSDFMITGS
+734 
-746 FDPDKDPEKWKKQ
+746 
-759 IKDFYQNLIDS
+759 
-770 ANDPSTWQSLSFEG
+770 
-784 DSKFSAQ
+784 
-791 QLLDKIYNFDPS
+791 
-803 SVSWEQYQEQ
+803 
-813 MQELIAAFWKAMGV
+813 
-827 DDPTAEQRNFFGGID
+827 
-842 VDFSTKNDDVT
+842 
-853 KWINVLSE
+853 
-861 RLDVD
+861 
-866 ADTIQERINRMPAN
+866 
-880 KVEAFLQI
+880 
-888 DWNAV
+888 
-893 APNSWQEVEAA
+893 
-904 INKQIP
+904 
-910 AAREVVGNTL
+910 VGNTL
-920 STYADTLEKFTN
+920 STYADALEKFEN

-945 KLTEDQGAALKELI
+945 ELTEDQGAALKELI

-1470 STAAVKSINNLI
+1470 STAAVKSINKLI
-1482 DAIDRVPTGVT
+1482 DAINLIPTGVT
-1493 VTTTYREVNENQTAT
+1493 ITTTYREINENQTAT
-1508 KHSGR
+1508 KTGGGKPGN
-1513 RSRYELNST
+1513 SRYRNNSLQYS
-1522 MANGTAH
+1522 NGTAH
-1529 ASGNWGAESADTSLV
+1529 ASGSWGAETSDTSLV

-1552 VRGNHWDMLG
+1552 VRGNRWDMLG
-1562 ENGAEFTDVKK
+1562 ENGAEFADVKK

-1621 AEEMCVQYEK
+1621 AEEMCEQYEE
-1631 LVNGNVDLRN
+1631 LVNGNVDLRK

-1665 DGEIY
+1665 DGQIY
-1670 ASTSAETVTIGDK
+1670 ASTSAETVTIGTGD
-1683 NKYTIDITPV
+1683 NQYTIDVTPV
-1693 LENGDV
+1693 LENGEV
-1699 LTSDALADYIDGLVT
+1699 LTSDALSDYIDSLVT
-1714 NGSTQDLLDS
+1714 NGSTQDLLNS

-1730 IRAVPGEYD
+1730 IRAVPGEYN
-1739 EKDWTGFEGELSK
+1739 EEDWTGFEEELSQ

-1758 NTIMEMFSLG
+1758 DTLLKMFNLG
-1768 GDKAVESSGFS
+1768 GENAIESRGFS
-1779 SVGLAGVVKDL
+1779 SVGIAGVAKDL
-1790 QGNGSYTGK
+1790 QGDDSYVGK
-1799 EVASAIDDTSDGMRE
+1799 EVTSAIDSTSDGMRN
-1814 LDNLINQYV
+1814 LDSLINQYV

-1850 NDRQELYWDEE
+1850 DNRQKLYWDDD
-1861 SLDKYGDAIDS
+1861 SIDKYSDAIDS

-1884 STLLSSV
+1884 STLLSCV
-1891 GEFDGEDIS
+1891 GEFGGADIA
-1900 FTPILQTEN
+1900 FTPILQTDS
-1909 GPQLLDSNTVDKYI
+1909 GPQLLDSDTVDKYI
-1923 WGLIDEAKQNDG
+1923 DVLISKASQDNGQ
-1935 KWTSDELFQLD
+1935 WTNDELFRLD
-1946 TKGLEVDGVVVKNLL
+1946 TEGLEVDGTVVKNLL
-1961 EGIGQDAD
+1961 EDIGENAD
-1969 KTAKLLHYVGDTGAI
+1969 KTARLLHYVGDTGAI
-1984 SNLEGEIESTSSE
+1984 ASLEGEIESTSSE

-2003 NVSAVQAKLDKLN
+2003 NVNAVQAKLDKLN
-2016 ATSISDKTFT
+2016 ATNISDKTFT
-2026 ITTAYQTIGKGTEQT
+2026 VTTEYQTIGRGTEQT
-2041 VHTPGAS
+2041 VHTLGAS

-2061 SGNWGLPQAEDDALV
+2061 SGDWGLPRAENDALV
-2076 GELGM
+2076 GELGQ
-2081 ETVVDPQ
+2081 ETVVDPR

-2098 GAEFVDLPKNAIIFN
+2098 GAEFVDLPKDAIIFN

-2128 RGKAYS
+2128 RGKACA
-2134 EGNAHVTIV
+2134 EGNAHVTII

-2155 KNDNFWTDLNDA
+2155 SNDNYWTDWNNA
-2167 ADSLSD
+2167 ADSLSG
-2173 AGDDLS
+2173 AADDLS
-2179 DAANDFEEMFDW
+2179 DAADKFEEVFDW

-2197 EIDDDLN
+2197 EIDDDLS
-2204 YMSAALENAV
+2204 YMSSQLENAI
-2214 GISAKNDIQDQMI
+2214 GISAKNSIQDQMI

-2248 AQLLEKI
+2248 AELLEKV
-2255 PQQYQELA
+2255 PEQYQELA
-2263 KNGGVA
+2263 QQGGVA
-2269 LTEFLGEANQEVVE
+2269 LTQFLGEANQEVVE

-2297 VRTQQQQVKKEI
+2297 VKKQQQEVKKEI
-2309 TSLSLQKVQTIADE
+2309 TSISLQKVQTIADE
-2323 YDRVITKITTL
+2323 YDRVITKITTI
-2334 NDLLQANVDLID
+2334 NDLLQANVDLVE

-2354 VMYEEMIKNSI
+2354 VMYEEMIKNSQ
-2365 KELDELQKKRN
+2365 KELEQLQKQRAE
-2376 DMQKEFDAQVS
+2376 MQKEFDTQVS
-2387 AGNIDVGSE
+2387 AGNIEVGSE

-2408 DKAIIDCR
+2408 DKSIIDCR
-2416 KEIEGFQNSINQLH
+2416 TDIEGFQNSINQLH
-2430 WDNFDGLIKAI
+2430 WDAFDKLIDAI
-2441 DNVGNEISNL
+2441 DNVGTEISNL

-2465 NWTNEGITKM
+2465 NWTDKGITAM
-2475 GLLAQEMERAQYRAK
+2475 GLYAQEMERAQYRAK
-2490 QYAEQIEYLNQE
+2490 QYAEQIDYLNQE
-2502 YAAGKYSTDEYNE
+2502 YAAGKYSVDEYNE

-2537 LIALNKTRVDAAK
+2537 IVDLNRTRVDAAK
-2550 NAMQEEIDAYNELI
+2550 DAMQKEIDAYNELI
-2564 NKKKEELQLSKD
+2564 DKKKEELQLSKD

-2581 KQVEEQ
+2581 KQVAES
-2587 QKNIANIQKQLAAI
+2587 QKNIATIEKQLAAL

-2623 QEELDELYYSHSIE
+2623 QEELDELYYNHSIE

-2644 DQAESYQDE
+2644 DQAENYQDE

-2673 DSFATITGNTEV
+2673 DSFATITGNTEA
-2685 VAGTLKEIA
+2685 VAETLKGIA
-2694 DEYGINLSEA
+2694 DEYGIDLSEA
-2704 ITNPWEQGVI
+2704 IINPWEQGVI

-2734 EAIKKQLLDLQ
+2734 DLIKQQLLDLQ

-2753 HLIDATNQNA
+2753 HLIDVTNQNA
-2763 NKTSSATYTAPTPS
+2763 NKTSSATYTPPTPS
-2777 TPQQPSTPQKPAA
+2777 APSQPSQSQTPSKPAA
-2790 PSNGS
+2790 PANGS

-2803 TNFTRDGGNGT
+2803 TNFSRDGGNGT

-2843 TGWVRLSDLEG
+2843 TGWVKLSDIEG
-2854 YAKGIKKV
+2854 YAKGTKKV
-2862 PNNQLAITDELGLEE
+2862 SKDQLALIDELGEE
-2877 LVLHAGDNGRLQY
+2877 LVLHAGKDGKLQF
-2890 LSKGSSVIPA
+2890 LSKGSSVVPS

-2910 SLDPKDILD
+2910 SLDPTDVLD
-2919 RNKPKIGAPYIIN
+2919 RNKPKIGAPYIVN
-2932 NSIELNMS
+2932 NSMEINM
-2940 FGNMINIEHADRD
+2940 NIAEVVHIDNADNR
-2953 SIPDIKDAV
+2953 SIPDITKAVQSQMDA
-2962 KAQLDSYMKGVN
+2962 YMKNIN

>member
-1 MSALRTISLRIRG
+1 M
-14 TSVKELEAL
+14 
-23 GEETDNVV
+23 GEETDGVV
-31 ESTSKLQS
+31 ESVSKLQS
-39 KVKALSGVD
+39 KVKAISGVD
-48 ILTDSGAYKSTYEI
+48 ILTDTGAYKDTYTI
-62 LKEIA
+62 IKELA
-67 HVWEDMSDIDQAA
+67 EVWDDIGKTDPKGQAA

-92 TLAAI
+92 AMAAMLTNI
-97 LGNVEDLEGA
+97 EDLEGA

-127 SIQGRITLFNNA
+127 SIQGRITLFKNA
-139 VQTMWKNTLN
+139 VQTMW
-149 SDAVKFF
+149 SDALDSSWIKFF
-156 VNLGTSI
+156 VDLGTTV
-163 VKVTDK
+163 VKAVDSFGLFKSVLAVVVGYLLAVKKINPVTMFK
-169 VGLLKAAIAALATY
+169 EVSANISNYGVALERIKAIQSLNGVGGTASVPTAEFNAQNISAYAAAVSDLTAKQQAAALASAGLT
-183 KFGKY
+183 KAQIEEAMAKNGVEKAN
-188 FIKQNLELT
+188 IQQAISEAQVTAEKTKQTTVTAANAAAMAAEGTVKLSAESTNWLLAQGETELT
-197 KQGASASDIWK
+197 LAKVQNAVATGALTAAQGAEII
-208 KERESAF
+208 SAF
-215 GLKNLTKKVSPEV
+215 GLTAANTGLSISIHGVAAAMKSLLASNPIGWIMLAIGLVISLITYISNLTPASEKLKNEINELNNEIEGLNSELETTKNRIEELEGKHNLSFVEKEELEQLRQTNDELERRSRLLNDSKEAKQKELQIEVKKDYEDDYQDTSQVDTSRIVTEGTSAQYSTAKNVAYVIGQLIQNGATWDNLNDQQQKEIKEYDRDLYEALTGGKIWDKLSEEQKESIEKYDKELYDALSNGVTWDELSDEQKAAIKSYNEDLYKELLPKQYFATMDDQTQEQIIDAQNNTIQQSKELEFAGNGFGSKEDYITEGIKKYNELKQEWNDLVNTDTSNMTDEEKAQLEARKKKISDSMGEIKTQLATYGTELYDYLDTYGADVDDEFTQGLKQTIENIDKTINPGEYYTEEFDALLEKYPEV
-228 AQDDAKVVAAKQAAA
+228 KKQ
-243 ADNEKVTAAHNAA
+243 
-256 NADNAKATAA
+256 
-266 QNFIDSMNNKTSQ
+266 
-279 DASENIETDAAERVA
+279 
-294 QAKEKEINAAERAAQ
+294 
-309 AKEEEANAAKR
+309 
-320 AAEADNAKVGAADN
+320 
-334 AAQADNAESV
+334 
-344 ASRQSEQADNAEAVA
+344 
-359 SRQSEQADIAE
+359 
-370 ANASRQAEQADVA
+370 
-383 EAAASRQASSADSSQ
+383 
-398 AGSSIGS
+398 
-405 SIAGSSAAGAALG
+405 LY
-418 GLKGLALGLLSSLA
+418 SLA
-432 AAGIQKLIG
+432 AEG
-441 WVDDLI
+441 
-447 HRQEILQEEVKDL
+447 
-460 TNTYKTSVDEINSSL
+460 
-475 SKLTISNDSDKFKT
+475 KLTADVLNGSDYSDFRNE
-489 LEDEFVSLS
+489 LNE
-498 AGVDAF
+498 
-504 GNNIGLTS
+504 IGLTT
-512 EQYERYKSIC
+512 Q
-522 ETIVGFNNKLI
+522 
-533 EGHNSATEAIGNN
+533 EAVDQI
-546 ANALSALI
+546 NALG
-554 EFQKEQA
+554 QA
-561 RLQAEEY
+561 GAETE
-568 VNSENLPKIAENA
+568 LA
-581 KNDYDDAHSGGLTF
+581 KV
-595 PTPPVVSPPTDNTFT
+595 TP
-610 GWAKWLEDNPIPHDE
+610 
-625 FGAREWLEEQRAA
+625 
-638 WVEDYEDWY
+638 
-647 NNLLKDNDIA
+647 
-657 ADTPIMELPDDLK
+657 
-670 KQATDKLNYFASQY
+670 
-684 QSLILQ
+684 
-690 VDRYI
+690 
-695 EELDAEE
+695 
-702 LNGMRTAMSA
+702 
-712 VLTAMKGYSDAP
+712 
-724 QSVHKFMSDW
+724 
-734 VNESSDFMITGS
+734 
-746 FDPDKDPEKWKKQ
+746 
-759 IKDFYQNLIDS
+759 
-770 ANDPSTWQSLSFEG
+770 
-784 DSKFSAQ
+784 
-791 QLLDKIYNFDPS
+791 
-803 SVSWEQYQEQ
+803 
-813 MQELIAAFWKAMGV
+813 
-827 DDPTAEQRNFFGGID
+827 
-842 VDFSTKNDDVT
+842 
-853 KWINVLSE
+853 
-861 RLDVD
+861 
-866 ADTIQERINRMPAN
+866 
-880 KVEAFLQI
+880 
-888 DWNAV
+888 
-893 APNSWQEVEAA
+893 
-904 INKQIP
+904 
-910 AAREVVGNTL
+910 VGNTL

-932 AQSIQNEVIYDNI
+932 AQSIQNEITYDNI

-969 DESNGYVVKNI
+969 DESNGYVVKDI

-1470 STAAVKSINNLI
+1470 STAAVKSINKLI
-1482 DAIDRVPTGVT
+1482 DAINLIPTGVT
-1493 VTTTYREVNENQTAT
+1493 ITTTYREINENQTAT
-1508 KHSGR
+1508 KTGGGKPGN
-1513 RSRYELNST
+1513 SRYRNNSLQYS
-1522 MANGTAH
+1522 NGTAH
-1529 ASGNWGAESADTSLV
+1529 ASGSWGAETSDTSLV

-1552 VRGNHWDMLG
+1552 VRGNRWDMLG
-1562 ENGAEFTDVKK
+1562 ENGAEFADVKK

-1601 GTNVI
+1601 GTASSF
-1606 GNIFDKLK
+1606 GNIFDNLKLK
-1614 LNKLAKY
+1614 KLAKY
-1621 AEEMCVQYEK
+1621 AEEMCEQYEE
-1631 LVNGNVDLRN
+1631 LVNGNVDLRK

-1665 DGEIY
+1665 DGQIY
-1670 ASTSAETVTIGDK
+1670 ASTSAETVTIGTGD
-1683 NKYTIDITPV
+1683 NQYTIDVTPV
-1693 LENGDV
+1693 LENGEV
-1699 LTSDALADYIDGLVT
+1699 LTSDALSDYIDSLVT
-1714 NGSTQDLLDS
+1714 NGSTQDLLNS

-1730 IRAVPGEYD
+1730 IRAVPGEYN
-1739 EKDWTGFEGELSK
+1739 EEDWTGFEEELSQ

-1758 NTIMEMFSLG
+1758 DTLLKMFNLG
-1768 GDKAVESSGFS
+1768 GENAIESRGFS
-1779 SVGLAGVVKDL
+1779 SVGIAGVAKDL
-1790 QGNGSYTGK
+1790 QGDDSYVGK
-1799 EVASAIDDTSDGMRE
+1799 EVTSAIDSTSDGMRN
-1814 LDNLINQYV
+1814 LDSLINQYV

-1850 NDRQELYWDEE
+1850 DNRQKLYWDDD
-1861 SLDKYGDAIDS
+1861 SIDKYSDAIDS

-1884 STLLSSV
+1884 STLLSCV
-1891 GEFDGEDIS
+1891 GEFGGADIA
-1900 FTPILQTEN
+1900 FTPILQTDS
-1909 GPQLLDSNTVDKYI
+1909 GPQLLDSDTVDKYI
-1923 WGLIDEAKQNDG
+1923 DGLISKASQDNGQ
-1935 KWTSDELFQLD
+1935 WTNDELFRLD
-1946 TKGLEVDGVVVKNLL
+1946 TEGLEVDGTVVKNLL
-1961 EGIGQDAD
+1961 EDIGENAD
-1969 KTAKLLHYVGDTGAI
+1969 KTARLLHYVGDTGAI
-1984 SNLEGEIESTSSE
+1984 ASLEGEIESTSSE

-2003 NVSAVQAKLDKLN
+2003 NINAVQAKLDKLN
-2016 ATSISDKTFT
+2016 ATNINDKTFT
-2026 ITTAYQTIGKGTEQT
+2026 VITEYQTIGRGTEQT

-2061 SGNWGLPQAEDDALV
+2061 SGDWGLPRAENDALV
-2076 GELGM
+2076 GELGQ
-2081 ETVVDPQ
+2081 ETVVDPR

-2098 GAEFVDLPKNAIIFN
+2098 GAEFVDLPKDAIIFN

-2128 RGKAYS
+2128 RGKAYA
-2134 EGNAHVTIV
+2134 EGNAHVTII

-2155 KNDNFWTDLNDA
+2155 SNDNYWTDWNNA
-2167 ADSLSD
+2167 ADSLSG

-2179 DAANDFEEMFDW
+2179 NAADDFEELFDW

-2197 EIDDDLN
+2197 EIDDDLS
-2204 YMSAALENAV
+2204 YMSAQLENAIGV
-2214 GISAKNDIQDQMI
+2214 SAKNSIQDQMI

-2248 AQLLEKI
+2248 AELLEKV
-2255 PQQYQELA
+2255 PEQYQKLA
-2263 KNGGVA
+2263 QQGGVA
-2269 LTEFLGEANQEVVE
+2269 LTQFLGEANQEVVE

-2297 VRTQQQQVKKEI
+2297 VKKQQQEVKKEI
-2309 TSLSLQKVQTIADE
+2309 TSISLQKVQTIADE

-2334 NDLLQANVDLID
+2334 NDLLQANVDLIE

-2354 VMYEEMIKNSI
+2354 VMYEEMIKNSQ
-2365 KELDELQKKRN
+2365 KELEQLQKQRAE
-2376 DMQKEFDAQVS
+2376 MQKEFDTQVS
-2387 AGNIDVGSE
+2387 AGNIEVGSE

-2408 DKAIIDCR
+2408 DKSIIDCR
-2416 KEIEGFQNSINQLH
+2416 TDIEGFQNSINQLH
-2430 WDNFDGLIKAI
+2430 WDAFDKLIDAI
-2441 DNVGNEISNL
+2441 DNVGTEISNL

-2465 NWTNEGITKM
+2465 NWTDKGITAM
-2475 GLLAQEMERAQYRAK
+2475 GLYAQEMERAQYRAK
-2490 QYAEQIEYLNQE
+2490 QYAEQIDYLNQE
-2502 YAAGKYSTDEYNE
+2502 YAAGKYSVDEYNE

-2537 LIALNKTRVDAAK
+2537 IVDLNRTRVDAAK
-2550 NAMQEEIDAYNELI
+2550 DAMQKEIDAYNELI
-2564 NKKKEELQLSKD
+2564 DKKKEELQLSKD

-2581 KQVEEQ
+2581 KQVAES
-2587 QKNIANIQKQLAAI
+2587 QKNIATIEKQLAAL

-2623 QEELDELYYSHSIE
+2623 QEELDELYYNHSIE

-2644 DQAESYQDE
+2644 DQAENYQDE

-2673 DSFATITGNTEV
+2673 DSFATITGNTET
-2685 VAGTLKEIA
+2685 VAETLKGIA
-2694 DEYGINLSEA
+2694 DEYGIDLSEA
-2704 ITNPWEQGVI
+2704 IINPWEQGVI

-2734 EAIKKQLLDLQ
+2734 DLIKQQLLDLQ

-2753 HLIDATNQNA
+2753 HLIDVTNQNA
-2763 NKTSSATYTAPTPS
+2763 NKTSSATYTPPTPS
-2777 TPQQPSTPQKPAA
+2777 APSQPSQSQTPSKPAA
-2790 PSNGS
+2790 PANGS

-2803 TNFTRDGGNGT
+2803 TNFSRDGGNGT

-2843 TGWVRLSDLEG
+2843 TGWVKLSDIEG
-2854 YAKGIKKV
+2854 YAKGTKKV
-2862 PNNQLAITDELGLEE
+2862 SKDQLALIDELGEE
-2877 LVLHAGDNGRLQY
+2877 LVLHAGKDGKLQF
-2890 LSKGSSVIPA
+2890 LSKGSSVVPS

-2910 SLDPKDILD
+2910 SLDPTDVLD
-2919 RNKPKIGAPYIIN
+2919 RNRPKIGAPYIVN
-2932 NSIELNMS
+2932 NSMEINM
-2940 FGNMINIEHADRD
+2940 NIAEVVHIDNADNR
-2953 SIPDIKDAV
+2953 SIPDITKAVQSQMDA
-2962 KAQLDSYMKGVN
+2962 YMKNIN

>member
-1 MSALRTISLRIRG
+1 MSVVDVLNEIGNNFAVSSDGIATALQDSASSLMAAGNDLNQSVALVAAANKVVQDPNSVGSALRTISLRIRG

-156 VNLGTSI
+156 VKLGTSI

-309 AKEEEANAAKR
+309 AQEEEANAAKR

-418 GLKGLALGLLSSLA
+418 GLKGLALGLLLSLA

-522 ETIVGFNNKLI
+522 ETIVGVNNKLI

-690 VDRYI
+690 VNRYI

-759 IKDFYQNLIDS
+759 IQDFYQNLIDS

-866 ADTIQERINRMPAN
+866 ADIIQERINSMPAN

-888 DWNAV
+888 DWDAV

-932 AQSIQNEVIYDNI
+932 VQSIQNEVIYDNI
-945 KLTEDQGAALKELI
+945 ELTEDQGAALKELI

-1072 TADQEKDYGSKAE
+1072 TADQAKDYGSKAE

-1271 QEANSK
+1271 QEANFK

-1315 LNKPESGATQEEIQ
+1315 LNKPESGATQEKIQ

-1529 ASGNWGAESADTSLV
+1529 ASGNWG
-1544 GELGPELR
+1544 
-1552 VRGNHWDMLG
+1552 
-1562 ENGAEFTDVKK
+1562 
-1573 GDIIFNHKQTK
+1573 
-1584 SLLENGYIN
+1584 
-1593 SRGKAYAS
+1593 
-1601 GTNVI
+1601 
-1606 GNIFDKLK
+1606 
-1614 LNKLAKY
+1614 
-1621 AEEMCVQYEK
+1621 
-1631 LVNGNVDLRN
+1631 
-1641 RPHLSP
+1641 
-1647 SYEHDLAMSG
+1647 
-1657 GYNSFIGS
+1657 
-1665 DGEIY
+1665 
-1670 ASTSAETVTIGDK
+1670 
-1683 NKYTIDITPV
+1683 
-1693 LENGDV
+1693 
-1699 LTSDALADYIDGLVT
+1699 
-1714 NGSTQDLLDS
+1714 
-1724 DKYNLV
+1724 
-1730 IRAVPGEYD
+1730 
-1739 EKDWTGFEGELSK
+1739 
-1752 YKDGYL
+1752 
-1758 NTIMEMFSLG
+1758 
-1768 GDKAVESSGFS
+1768 
-1779 SVGLAGVVKDL
+1779 
-1790 QGNGSYTGK
+1790 
-1799 EVASAIDDTSDGMRE
+1799 
-1814 LDNLINQYV
+1814 
-1823 TDVLNAKSLAD
+1823 
-1834 DIGTDLSQTKY
+1834 
-1845 GNVDT
+1845 
-1850 NDRQELYWDEE
+1850 
-1861 SLDKYGDAIDS
+1861 
-1872 WGMKADDLVGTY
+1872 
-1884 STLLSSV
+1884 
-1891 GEFDGEDIS
+1891 
-1900 FTPILQTEN
+1900 
-1909 GPQLLDSNTVDKYI
+1909 
-1923 WGLIDEAKQNDG
+1923 
-1935 KWTSDELFQLD
+1935 
-1946 TKGLEVDGVVVKNLL
+1946 
-1961 EGIGQDAD
+1961 
-1969 KTAKLLHYVGDTGAI
+1969 
-1984 SNLEGEIESTSSE
+1984 
-1997 LVATGE
+1997 
-2003 NVSAVQAKLDKLN
+2003 
-2016 ATSISDKTFT
+2016 
-2026 ITTAYQTIGKGTEQT
+2026 
-2041 VHTPGAS
+2041 
-2048 GRLTIYA
+2048 
-2055 DGTAHA
+2055 
-2061 SGNWGLPQAEDDALV
+2061 LPQAEDDALV
-2076 GELGM
+2076 GELGR
-2081 ETVVDPQ
+2081 ETVVDPK

-2155 KNDNFWTDLNDA
+2155 KNDNFWTDWNDA

-2214 GISAKNDIQDQMI
+2214 GISAKNDIQEQMI
-2227 NVNKYKLTELGEGYK
+2227 NVNKFKLTELGEGYK

-2248 AQLLEKI
+2248 AELLGKVPEQYRDLAEK
-2255 PQQYQELA
+2255 
-2263 KNGGVA
+2263 GGVA

-2401 IAAIQDV
+2401 VSAIQDV

-2644 DQAESYQDE
+2644 DQAENYQDE

-2763 NKTSSATYTAPTPS
+2763 NKTSSATYTTPTPS

-2790 PSNGS
+2790 PANGS

-2803 TNFTRDGGNGT
+2803 THFTRDGGNGT

-2831 GSEVLIGRNGQY
+2831 GSEVLIGRNGKY
-2843 TGWVRLSDLEG
+2843 TGWIKLSDIEG
-2854 YAKGIKKV
+2854 YAKGIKQV
-2862 PNNQLAITDELGLEE
+2862 PNDQFAITDELGLEE
-2877 LVLHAGDNGRLQY
+2877 LVLHAGANGKLQY
-2890 LSKGSSVIPA
+2890 LSKGSSVIPS

-2910 SLDPKDILD
+2910 ALDPKDILD

>member
-1 MSALRTISLRIRG
+1 MRTISLRIRG

-97 LGNVEDLEGA
+97 LGNVTDLEDA

-127 SIQGRITLFNNA
+127 SIQGRITLFKNA
-139 VQTMWKNTLN
+139 VQTMW
-149 SDAVKFF
+149 SDALDSSWIKFF
-156 VNLGTSI
+156 VNLGTTV
-163 VKVTDK
+163 VKAVDSFGLFKSVLAVVVGYLLAVKKINPVTMFK
-169 VGLLKAAIAALATY
+169 EVSANISNYGVALEKIKAIQSLNGVGGTASVPAAEFNAQNISAYAAAVSDLTAKQQAAALASAGLT
-183 KFGKY
+183 KAQIEEAMVKNGVEKTNRQQAMSEAQVTAEKA
-188 FIKQNLELT
+188 KQTTVTAANAAAMATEGTVKLSAESTNWLLAQGETELT
-197 KQGASASDIWK
+197 LAKVQNAVATGTLTAAQGAEII
-208 KERESAF
+208 SAF
-215 GLKNLTKKVSPEV
+215 GLTAANTGLSTSIHGVAAAMKSLLASNPIGWIMLAIGLVISLITYISNLTPASEKLKNEIHELNNEIEGLNSELETTKNRIEELEGKHSLSFVEKEELEQLRQTNDELERRLRLLNDSKEAKQKELQVEVKKDYEDDYQKTEQTDTSGVVSKETWAKHDNVLNVAGALEQIVAGGVAWDDLDDQYQKAIKEYDRGLYEALTGGKIWDKLSEEQRESIKKYDKDLYDALSSGITWDELSDEQKAAIKSYNEDLYKELSSKQYFATMDYQAQKQIIDAQNNTEQQSKELEFVGNNFGSKEDYITEGIKKYNELKQEWNELVNTDTSNMTDEEKAQLDAKKQEISNSMGEIKTQLATYGTELYDYLETYGADVDDEFTRGLKQTIESIDKTINPGEYYTEEFDALLEKYPEV
-228 AQDDAKVVAAKQAAA
+228 KNQ
-243 ADNEKVTAAHNAA
+243 
-256 NADNAKATAA
+256 
-266 QNFIDSMNNKTSQ
+266 
-279 DASENIETDAAERVA
+279 
-294 QAKEKEINAAERAAQ
+294 
-309 AKEEEANAAKR
+309 
-320 AAEADNAKVGAADN
+320 
-334 AAQADNAESV
+334 
-344 ASRQSEQADNAEAVA
+344 
-359 SRQSEQADIAE
+359 
-370 ANASRQAEQADVA
+370 
-383 EAAASRQASSADSSQ
+383 
-398 AGSSIGS
+398 
-405 SIAGSSAAGAALG
+405 LY
-418 GLKGLALGLLSSLA
+418 SLA
-432 AAGIQKLIG
+432 AEG
-441 WVDDLI
+441 
-447 HRQEILQEEVKDL
+447 
-460 TNTYKTSVDEINSSL
+460 
-475 SKLTISNDSDKFKT
+475 KLTADVLNGSDYSDFRNE
-489 LEDEFVSLS
+489 LNE
-498 AGVDAF
+498 
-504 GNNIGLTS
+504 IGLTT
-512 EQYERYKSIC
+512 Q
-522 ETIVGFNNKLI
+522 
-533 EGHNSATEAIGNN
+533 EAVDQI
-546 ANALSALI
+546 NALG
-554 EFQKEQA
+554 QA
-561 RLQAEEY
+561 GAE
-568 VNSENLPKIAENA
+568 AELA
-581 KNDYDDAHSGGLTF
+581 KV
-595 PTPPVVSPPTDNTFT
+595 TP
-610 GWAKWLEDNPIPHDE
+610 
-625 FGAREWLEEQRAA
+625 
-638 WVEDYEDWY
+638 
-647 NNLLKDNDIA
+647 
-657 ADTPIMELPDDLK
+657 
-670 KQATDKLNYFASQY
+670 
-684 QSLILQ
+684 
-690 VDRYI
+690 
-695 EELDAEE
+695 
-702 LNGMRTAMSA
+702 
-712 VLTAMKGYSDAP
+712 
-724 QSVHKFMSDW
+724 
-734 VNESSDFMITGS
+734 
-746 FDPDKDPEKWKKQ
+746 
-759 IKDFYQNLIDS
+759 
-770 ANDPSTWQSLSFEG
+770 
-784 DSKFSAQ
+784 
-791 QLLDKIYNFDPS
+791 
-803 SVSWEQYQEQ
+803 
-813 MQELIAAFWKAMGV
+813 
-827 DDPTAEQRNFFGGID
+827 
-842 VDFSTKNDDVT
+842 
-853 KWINVLSE
+853 
-861 RLDVD
+861 
-866 ADTIQERINRMPAN
+866 
-880 KVEAFLQI
+880 
-888 DWNAV
+888 
-893 APNSWQEVEAA
+893 
-904 INKQIP
+904 
-910 AAREVVGNTL
+910 VGNTL

-959 GGEEDYADAV
+959 GDEEDYADAV

-1050 YSMLEQRLLGAANA
+1050 YSILEQRLLGAANA

-1085 EMISSLIEGLQSA
+1085 EMISGLIEGLQSA

-1119 NLDTVEEKV
+1119 DLDTVEEKV

-1139 FSKYFTLTFGDD
+1139 FSKYFTLTFSDD

-1175 VFTNKGDWTHFELS
+1175 VFTNQGDWTHFELS

-1252 LDVSLANNKISVE
+1252 LDVALANNKIGVE

-1291 YQNATTEVAN
+1291 YQNATTEVTN
-1301 YKKELEQATQKLSE
+1301 YKKELEQATQKLNE

-1329 AQTDKVKQLTEQLGA
+1329 AQTDKVKQLTEQLGI

-1361 LALDDIDSQMTVWK
+1361 LALDDIDSQMTTWK

-1470 STAAVKSINNLI
+1470 STAAVKSINKLI
-1482 DAIDRVPTGVT
+1482 DAINLIPTGVT
-1493 VTTTYREVNENQTAT
+1493 ITTTYREINENQTAT
-1508 KHSGR
+1508 KTGGGKSGG
-1513 RSRYELNST
+1513 SRYRINSLQYS
-1522 MANGTAH
+1522 NGTAH
-1529 ASGNWGAESADTSLV
+1529 ASGSWGAETSDTSLV

-1552 VRGNHWDMLG
+1552 VRGNRWDMLG

-1601 GTNVI
+1601 GTASST
-1606 GNIFDKLK
+1606 GNIFDNLKLK
-1614 LNKLAKY
+1614 KLAKY
-1621 AEEMCVQYEK
+1621 AEEMCARYEE
-1631 LVNGNVDLRN
+1631 LVNGNVDLRK

-1665 DGEIY
+1665 DGQIY
-1670 ASTSAETVTIGDK
+1670 ASTSAETVTIGAGQ
-1683 NKYTIDITPV
+1683 NQYTIDITPV
-1693 LENGDV
+1693 LENGEV
-1699 LTSDALADYIDGLVT
+1699 LTSDALSDYIDNLVT

-1730 IRAVPGEYD
+1730 IRAVPGEYN
-1739 EKDWTGFEGELSK
+1739 EKDWVGFEEELSQ

-1758 NTIMEMFSLG
+1758 DTLLKMFNLG
-1768 GDKAVESSGFS
+1768 GENAIESRGFS
-1779 SVGLAGVVKDL
+1779 SVGIAGVAKDL
-1790 QGNGSYTGK
+1790 QGDDSYVGK
-1799 EVASAIDDTSDGMRE
+1799 EVASAIDSTSDGMRN
-1814 LDNLINQYV
+1814 LDSLINQYV

-1850 NDRQELYWDEE
+1850 DNRQKLYWDED
-1861 SLDKYGDAIDS
+1861 SIDKYSDAIDS

-1884 STLLSSV
+1884 STLLSCV
-1891 GEFDGEDIS
+1891 GEFGGQDIA
-1900 FTPILQTEN
+1900 FTPILQTDS
-1909 GPQLLDSNTVDKYI
+1909 GPQLLDSDTVDKYI
-1923 WGLIDEAKQNDG
+1923 NGLISKASQGDG
-1935 KWTSDELFQLD
+1935 QWTNDELFKLD
-1946 TKGLEVDGVVVKNLL
+1946 TEGLEVDGTIVKNLL
-1961 EGIGQDAD
+1961 EDIGENAD
-1969 KTAKLLHYVGDTGAI
+1969 KTARLLHYVGDTGAI
-1984 SNLEGEIESTSSE
+1984 ASLEGEIESTSSE

-2003 NVSAVQAKLDKLN
+2003 NVNAVQAKLDKLN
-2016 ATSISDKTFT
+2016 ATNISDKTFT
-2026 ITTAYQTIGKGTEQT
+2026 VTTDYRIIGKGTEQT
-2041 VHTPGAS
+2041 VHTLGAS

-2061 SGNWGLPQAEDDALV
+2061 SGDWGLPRAEKDALV
-2076 GELGM
+2076 GELGR
-2081 ETVVDPQ
+2081 ETVVDSK

-2098 GAEFVDLPKNAIIFN
+2098 GAEFVDLPKDAIIFN

-2128 RGKAYS
+2128 RGKAYAD
-2134 EGNAHVTIV
+2134 GNAHVTIV

-2155 KNDNFWTDLNDA
+2155 SNDNFWTDWSNA
-2167 ADSLSD
+2167 ADSLSG

-2179 DAANDFEEMFDW
+2179 NAADDFEELFDW

-2197 EIDDDLN
+2197 EIDDDLS
-2204 YMSAALENAV
+2204 YMSAQLENAI
-2214 GISAKNDIQDQMI
+2214 GISAKNSIQDQMI

-2248 AQLLEKI
+2248 AELLEKV
-2255 PQQYQELA
+2255 PEQYQKLA
-2263 KNGGVA
+2263 QQGGVA
-2269 LTEFLGEANQEVVE
+2269 LTQFLGEANQEVVE

-2297 VRTQQQQVKKEI
+2297 VKKQQQEVKKEI
-2309 TSLSLQKVQTIADE
+2309 TSISLQKVQTIADE
-2323 YDRVITKITTL
+2323 YDRVIAKITTL

-2354 VMYEEMIKNSI
+2354 VMYEEMIKNSQ
-2365 KELDELQKKRN
+2365 KELEQLQKQRAE
-2376 DMQKEFDAQVS
+2376 MQKEFDAQVS
-2387 AGNIDVGSE
+2387 AGNIEVGSE

-2416 KEIEGFQNSINQLH
+2416 KDIEDFQNSINQLH
-2430 WDNFDGLIKAI
+2430 WDNFDGLIEAI
-2441 DNVGNEISNL
+2441 DNVGKEISNL
-2451 GDLIDDEDIADEMG
+2451 GDLIDDEDITDEMG
-2465 NWTNEGITKM
+2465 NWTDEGITKM

-2490 QYAEQIEYLNQE
+2490 QYAEQIDYLNQE
-2502 YAAGKYSTDEYNE
+2502 YAAGKYSVDEYNE

-2537 LIALNKTRVDAAK
+2537 IVDLNRTRVDAAK
-2550 NAMQEEIDAYNELI
+2550 DAMQKEIDAYNELI
-2564 NKKKEELQLSKD
+2564 DKKKEELQLSKD

-2581 KQVEEQ
+2581 KQVAES
-2587 QKNIANIQKQLAAI
+2587 QKNIATIEKQLAAI

-2623 QEELDELYYSHSIE
+2623 QEELDELYYNHSIE

-2644 DQAESYQDE
+2644 DQAENYQDE

-2673 DSFATITGNTEV
+2673 DSFATITGNTEA
-2685 VAGTLKEIA
+2685 VAETLNGIA
-2694 DEYGINLSEA
+2694 DEYGINLSES
-2704 ITNPWEQGVI
+2704 IINPWEQGVI

-2734 EAIKKQLLDLQ
+2734 DSIKQQLLDLQ

-2763 NKTSSATYTAPTPS
+2763 NKTSSATYTPPTPS
-2777 TPQQPSTPQKPAA
+2777 ASSQPSQPQTPAKPAA
-2790 PSNGS
+2790 PANGS

-2803 TNFTRDGGNGT
+2803 TNFSRDGGNGT

-2843 TGWVRLSDLEG
+2843 TGWVRLSDIEG
-2854 YAKGIKKV
+2854 YYVKGTKNV
-2862 PNNQLAITDELGLEE
+2862 PRNQFAIVDELGEE
-2877 LVLHAGDNGRLQY
+2877 LQLVPGENGRLEY
-2890 LSKGSSVIPA
+2890 IKKGTGIIPA
-2900 DITDNLMKLG
+2900 DLTEKLMNLAI
-2910 SLDPKDILD
+2910 DPTSVLERSI
-2919 RNKPKIGAPYIIN
+2919 PKIDAPYIVDNHMEIN
-2932 NSIELNMS
+2932 M
-2940 FGNMINIEHADRD
+2940 NIAEVVHIDNADNR
-2953 SIPDIKDAV
+2953 SIPDITKAVQNQMDA
-2962 KAQLDSYMKGVN
+2962 YMKNIN

>member
-1 MSALRTISLRIRG
+1 M
-14 TSVKELEAL
+14 
-23 GEETDNVV
+23 GEETDGVV
-31 ESTSKLQS
+31 ESVSKLQS
-39 KVKALSGVD
+39 KVKAISGVD
-48 ILTDSGAYKSTYEI
+48 ILTDTGAYKDTYTI
-62 LKEIA
+62 IKELA
-67 HVWEDMSDIDQAA
+67 EVWDDIGKTDPKGQAA

-92 TLAAI
+92 AMAAMLTNI
-97 LGNVEDLEGA
+97 EDLEGA

-127 SIQGRITLFNNA
+127 SIQGRITLFKNA
-139 VQTMWKNTLN
+139 VQTMW
-149 SDAVKFF
+149 SDALDSSWIKFF
-156 VNLGTSI
+156 VDLGTTV
-163 VKVTDK
+163 VKAVDSFGLFKSVLAGVVSYLLIAKKINPVTMFK
-169 VGLLKAAIAALATY
+169 EVSANIYNYGVALEKIKAIQSLNGVGGTASVPTSEFNAQNISAYAAAVSDLTAKQQAAALASAGLT
-183 KFGKY
+183 KAQIEEAMAKNDVGKEN
-188 FIKQNLELT
+188 IQQAVSEAQVTAEKTKQTTVTAANAAAMATEGAVKLSAESTNWLLAQGETELT
-197 KQGASASDIWK
+197 LAKVKNAVATGALTAAQGAEII
-208 KERESAF
+208 SAF
-215 GLKNLTKKVSPEV
+215 GLTAANTGLSTSIHGVAAAMKSLLASNPIGWIMLAIGLVISLITYISNLTPASEKLKNEINELNNEIEGLNSELETTKNRIEELEGKHNLSFVEKEELEQLRQTNDELERRLRLLNDSKEAKQKELQIEVKKDYEDDYQNTSQVDTSRIVTEGTWAQHDTVKTVAYAIEQVTQNGATWDDLNDQQQKEIKAYDRDLYEALTGGKIWDKLSKEQKESIERYDKELYDALSNGITWDELSNEQKASIKSYNEDLYNELSQYKNFSTMDDRTRQQILDVNNNKVVPQEKELKFVETGFGNKEDYITEGIKKYNELKQEWNDLVNTDTSNMTDEEKAQLDARKKEISDSMGEIKTQLATYGTELYDYLETYGADVDDGFTQGLKQTIENIDKTINPGEYYTEEFDALLEKYPEV
-228 AQDDAKVVAAKQAAA
+228 KKQLYSLAAEGKLTADVLNGSDYSDFRNELNEIGLTTQEAVDQINALGQAGA
-243 ADNEKVTAAHNAA
+243 ETEL
-256 NADNAKATAA
+256 AKAT
-266 QNFIDSMNNKTSQ
+266 
-279 DASENIETDAAERVA
+279 
-294 QAKEKEINAAERAAQ
+294 
-309 AKEEEANAAKR
+309 
-320 AAEADNAKVGAADN
+320 
-334 AAQADNAESV
+334 
-344 ASRQSEQADNAEAVA
+344 
-359 SRQSEQADIAE
+359 
-370 ANASRQAEQADVA
+370 
-383 EAAASRQASSADSSQ
+383 
-398 AGSSIGS
+398 
-405 SIAGSSAAGAALG
+405 
-418 GLKGLALGLLSSLA
+418 
-432 AAGIQKLIG
+432 
-441 WVDDLI
+441 
-447 HRQEILQEEVKDL
+447 
-460 TNTYKTSVDEINSSL
+460 
-475 SKLTISNDSDKFKT
+475 
-489 LEDEFVSLS
+489 
-498 AGVDAF
+498 
-504 GNNIGLTS
+504 
-512 EQYERYKSIC
+512 
-522 ETIVGFNNKLI
+522 
-533 EGHNSATEAIGNN
+533 
-546 ANALSALI
+546 
-554 EFQKEQA
+554 
-561 RLQAEEY
+561 
-568 VNSENLPKIAENA
+568 P
-581 KNDYDDAHSGGLTF
+581 
-595 PTPPVVSPPTDNTFT
+595 
-610 GWAKWLEDNPIPHDE
+610 
-625 FGAREWLEEQRAA
+625 
-638 WVEDYEDWY
+638 
-647 NNLLKDNDIA
+647 
-657 ADTPIMELPDDLK
+657 
-670 KQATDKLNYFASQY
+670 
-684 QSLILQ
+684 
-690 VDRYI
+690 
-695 EELDAEE
+695 
-702 LNGMRTAMSA
+702 
-712 VLTAMKGYSDAP
+712 
-724 QSVHKFMSDW
+724 
-734 VNESSDFMITGS
+734 
-746 FDPDKDPEKWKKQ
+746 
-759 IKDFYQNLIDS
+759 
-770 ANDPSTWQSLSFEG
+770 
-784 DSKFSAQ
+784 
-791 QLLDKIYNFDPS
+791 
-803 SVSWEQYQEQ
+803 
-813 MQELIAAFWKAMGV
+813 
-827 DDPTAEQRNFFGGID
+827 
-842 VDFSTKNDDVT
+842 
-853 KWINVLSE
+853 
-861 RLDVD
+861 
-866 ADTIQERINRMPAN
+866 
-880 KVEAFLQI
+880 
-888 DWNAV
+888 
-893 APNSWQEVEAA
+893 
-904 INKQIP
+904 
-910 AAREVVGNTL
+910 VGNTL
-920 STYADTLEKFTN
+920 STYADALEKFAN

-945 KLTEDQGAALKELI
+945 ELTEDQGAALKELI

-1403 YQIKPD
+1403 YQIKPG

-1470 STAAVKSINNLI
+1470 STAAVKSINKLI
-1482 DAIDRVPTGVT
+1482 DAINLIPTGVT
-1493 VTTTYREVNENQTAT
+1493 ITTTYREINENQTAMKT
-1508 KHSGR
+1508 GGGKPGN
-1513 RSRYELNST
+1513 SRYRNNSLQYS
-1522 MANGTAH
+1522 NGTAH
-1529 ASGNWGAESADTSLV
+1529 ASGSWGAETSDTSLV

-1552 VRGNHWDMLG
+1552 VRGNRWDMLG
-1562 ENGAEFTDVKK
+1562 ENGAEFADVKK

-1601 GTNVI
+1601 GTASSF
-1606 GNIFDKLK
+1606 GNIFDNLKLK
-1614 LNKLAKY
+1614 KLAKY
-1621 AEEMCVQYEK
+1621 AEEMCEQYEE
-1631 LVNGNVDLRN
+1631 LVNGNVDLRK

-1665 DGEIY
+1665 DGQIY
-1670 ASTSAETVTIGDK
+1670 ASTSAETVTIGTGD
-1683 NKYTIDITPV
+1683 NQYTIDVTPV
-1693 LENGDV
+1693 LENGEV
-1699 LTSDALADYIDGLVT
+1699 LTSDALSDYIDSLVT
-1714 NGSTQDLLDS
+1714 NGSTQDLLNS

-1730 IRAVPGEYD
+1730 IRAVPGEYN
-1739 EKDWTGFEGELSK
+1739 EEDWTGFEEELSQ

-1758 NTIMEMFSLG
+1758 DTLLKMFNLGGENAIESRGFSL
-1768 GDKAVESSGFS
+1768 
-1779 SVGLAGVVKDL
+1779 VGIAGVAKDL
-1790 QGNGSYTGK
+1790 QGDDSYVGK
-1799 EVASAIDDTSDGMRE
+1799 EVASAIDSTADGMRN
-1814 LDNLINQYV
+1814 LDSLINQYV

-1850 NDRQELYWDEE
+1850 DNRQKLYWDDD
-1861 SLDKYGDAIDS
+1861 SIDKYSDAIDS

-1884 STLLSSV
+1884 STLLSCV
-1891 GEFDGEDIS
+1891 GEFGGADIA
-1900 FTPILQTEN
+1900 FTPILQTDS
-1909 GPQLLDSNTVDKYI
+1909 GPQLLDSDTVDKYI
-1923 WGLIDEAKQNDG
+1923 DGLISKASQDNGQ
-1935 KWTSDELFQLD
+1935 WTNDELFRLD
-1946 TKGLEVDGVVVKNLL
+1946 TEGLEVDGTVVKNLL
-1961 EGIGQDAD
+1961 EDIGENAD
-1969 KTAKLLHYVGDTGAI
+1969 KTARLLHYVGDTGAI
-1984 SNLEGEIESTSSE
+1984 ASLEGEIESTSSE

-2003 NVSAVQAKLDKLN
+2003 NVNAVQAKLDKLN
-2016 ATSISDKTFT
+2016 ATNISDKTFT
-2026 ITTAYQTIGKGTEQT
+2026 VTTEYQTIGRGTEQT
-2041 VHTPGAS
+2041 VHTFGAS

-2061 SGNWGLPQAEDDALV
+2061 SGDWGLPRAENDALV
-2076 GELGM
+2076 GELGQ
-2081 ETVVDPQ
+2081 ETVVDPR

-2098 GAEFVDLPKNAIIFN
+2098 GAEFVDLPKDAIIFN

-2128 RGKAYS
+2128 RGKAYA
-2134 EGNAHVTIV
+2134 EGNAHVTII

-2155 KNDNFWTDLNDA
+2155 SNDNYWTDWNNA
-2167 ADSLSD
+2167 ADSLSG
-2173 AGDDLS
+2173 AADDLS
-2179 DAANDFEEMFDW
+2179 DAADKFEEVFDW

-2197 EIDDDLN
+2197 EIDDDLS
-2204 YMSAALENAV
+2204 YMSSQLENAI
-2214 GISAKNDIQDQMI
+2214 GISAKNSIQDQMI

-2248 AQLLEKI
+2248 AELLEKV
-2255 PQQYQELA
+2255 PEQYQELA
-2263 KNGGVA
+2263 QQGGVA
-2269 LTEFLGEANQEVVE
+2269 LTQFLGEANQEVVE

-2297 VRTQQQQVKKEI
+2297 VKKQQQEVKKEI
-2309 TSLSLQKVQTIADE
+2309 TSISLQKVQTIADE
-2323 YDRVITKITTL
+2323 YDRVITKITTI
-2334 NDLLQANVDLID
+2334 NDLLQANVDLVE

-2354 VMYEEMIKNSI
+2354 VMYEEMIKNSQ
-2365 KELDELQKKRN
+2365 KELEQLQKQRAE
-2376 DMQKEFDAQVS
+2376 MQKEFDTQVS
-2387 AGNIDVGSE
+2387 AGNIEVGSE

-2408 DKAIIDCR
+2408 DKSIIDCR
-2416 KEIEGFQNSINQLH
+2416 TDIEGFQNSINQLH
-2430 WDNFDGLIKAI
+2430 WDAFDKLIDAI
-2441 DNVGNEISNL
+2441 DNVGTEISNL

-2465 NWTNEGITKM
+2465 NWTDKGITAM
-2475 GLLAQEMERAQYRAK
+2475 GLYAQEMERAQYRAK
-2490 QYAEQIEYLNQE
+2490 QYAEQIDYLNQE
-2502 YAAGKYSTDEYNE
+2502 YAAGKYSVDEYNE

-2537 LIALNKTRVDAAK
+2537 IVDLNRTRVDAAK
-2550 NAMQEEIDAYNELI
+2550 DAMQKEIDAYNELI
-2564 NKKKEELQLSKD
+2564 DKKKEELQLSKD

-2581 KQVEEQ
+2581 KQVAES
-2587 QKNIANIQKQLAAI
+2587 QKNIATIEKQLAAL

-2623 QEELDELYYSHSIE
+2623 QEELDELYYNHSIE

-2644 DQAESYQDE
+2644 DQAENYQDE

-2673 DSFATITGNTEV
+2673 DSFATITGNTEA
-2685 VAGTLKEIA
+2685 VAETLKGIA
-2694 DEYGINLSEA
+2694 DEYGIDLSEA
-2704 ITNPWEQGVI
+2704 IINPWEQGVI

-2734 EAIKKQLLDLQ
+2734 DLIKQQLLDLQ

-2753 HLIDATNQNA
+2753 HLIDVTNQNA
-2763 NKTSSATYTAPTPS
+2763 NKTSSATYTPPTPS
-2777 TPQQPSTPQKPAA
+2777 APSQPSQSQTPSKPAA
-2790 PSNGS
+2790 PANGS

-2803 TNFTRDGGNGT
+2803 TNFSRDGGNGT

-2843 TGWVRLSDLEG
+2843 TGWVKLSDIEG
-2854 YAKGIKKV
+2854 YAKGTKKV
-2862 PNNQLAITDELGLEE
+2862 SKDQLALIDELGEE
-2877 LVLHAGDNGRLQY
+2877 LVLHAGKDGKLQF
-2890 LSKGSSVIPA
+2890 LSKGSSVVPS

-2910 SLDPKDILD
+2910 SLDPTDVLD
-2919 RNKPKIGAPYIIN
+2919 RNKPKIGAPYIVN
-2932 NSIELNMS
+2932 NSMEINM
-2940 FGNMINIEHADRD
+2940 NIAEVVHIDNADNR
-2953 SIPDIKDAV
+2953 SIPDITKAVQSQMDA
-2962 KAQLDSYMKGVN
+2962 YMKNIN

>member
-1 MSALRTISLRIRG
+1 M
-14 TSVKELEAL
+14 
-23 GEETDNVV
+23 GEETDGVV
-31 ESTSKLQS
+31 ESVSKLQS
-39 KVKALSGVD
+39 KVKAISGVD
-48 ILTDSGAYKSTYEI
+48 ILTDTGAYKDTYTI
-62 LKEIA
+62 IKELA
-67 HVWEDMSDIDQAA
+67 EVWDDIGKTDPKGQAA

-92 TLAAI
+92 AMAAMLTNI
-97 LGNVEDLEGA
+97 EDLEGA

-127 SIQGRITLFNNA
+127 SIQGRITLFKNA
-139 VQTMWKNTLN
+139 VQTMW
-149 SDAVKFF
+149 SDALDSSWIKFF
-156 VNLGTSI
+156 VDLGTTV
-163 VKVTDK
+163 VKAVDSFGLFKSVLAVVVGYLLAVKKINPVTMFK
-169 VGLLKAAIAALATY
+169 EVSANISNYGVALERIKAIQSLNGVGGTASVPTAEFNAQNISAYAAAVSDLTAKQQAAALASAGLT
-183 KFGKY
+183 KAQIEEAMAKNGVEKAN
-188 FIKQNLELT
+188 IQQAISEAQVTAEKTKQTTVTAANAAAMAAEGTVKLSAESTNWLLAQGETELT
-197 KQGASASDIWK
+197 LAKVQNAVATGALTAAQGAEII
-208 KERESAF
+208 SAF
-215 GLKNLTKKVSPEV
+215 GLTAANTGLSTSIHGVAAAMKSLLASNPIGWIMLAIGLVISLITYISNLTPASEKLKNEINELNNEIEGLNSELETTKNRIEELEGKHNLSFVEKEELEQLRQTNDELERRLRLLNDSKEAKQKELQIEVKKDYEDDYQNTSQVDTSRIVTEGTWAQHDTVKTVAYAIEQVTQNGATWDDLNDQQQKEIKAYDRDLYEALTGGKIWDKLSKEQKESIERYDKELYDALSNGITWDELSDEQKASIKSYNEDLYNELSQYKNFSTMDDRTRQQILDVNNNKVVPQEKELKFVETGFGNKEDYITEGIKKYNELKQEWNDLVNTDTSNMTDEEKAQLDARKKEISDSMGEIKTQLATYGTELYDYLETYGADVDDGFTQGLKQTIENIDKTINPGEYYTEEFDALLEKYPEV
-228 AQDDAKVVAAKQAAA
+228 KKQLYSLAAEGKLTADVLNGSDYSDFRNELNGIGLTTQEAVDQINALGQAGA
-243 ADNEKVTAAHNAA
+243 ETEL
-256 NADNAKATAA
+256 AKAT
-266 QNFIDSMNNKTSQ
+266 
-279 DASENIETDAAERVA
+279 
-294 QAKEKEINAAERAAQ
+294 
-309 AKEEEANAAKR
+309 
-320 AAEADNAKVGAADN
+320 
-334 AAQADNAESV
+334 
-344 ASRQSEQADNAEAVA
+344 
-359 SRQSEQADIAE
+359 
-370 ANASRQAEQADVA
+370 
-383 EAAASRQASSADSSQ
+383 
-398 AGSSIGS
+398 
-405 SIAGSSAAGAALG
+405 
-418 GLKGLALGLLSSLA
+418 
-432 AAGIQKLIG
+432 
-441 WVDDLI
+441 
-447 HRQEILQEEVKDL
+447 
-460 TNTYKTSVDEINSSL
+460 
-475 SKLTISNDSDKFKT
+475 
-489 LEDEFVSLS
+489 
-498 AGVDAF
+498 
-504 GNNIGLTS
+504 
-512 EQYERYKSIC
+512 
-522 ETIVGFNNKLI
+522 
-533 EGHNSATEAIGNN
+533 
-546 ANALSALI
+546 
-554 EFQKEQA
+554 
-561 RLQAEEY
+561 
-568 VNSENLPKIAENA
+568 P
-581 KNDYDDAHSGGLTF
+581 
-595 PTPPVVSPPTDNTFT
+595 
-610 GWAKWLEDNPIPHDE
+610 
-625 FGAREWLEEQRAA
+625 
-638 WVEDYEDWY
+638 
-647 NNLLKDNDIA
+647 
-657 ADTPIMELPDDLK
+657 
-670 KQATDKLNYFASQY
+670 
-684 QSLILQ
+684 
-690 VDRYI
+690 
-695 EELDAEE
+695 
-702 LNGMRTAMSA
+702 
-712 VLTAMKGYSDAP
+712 
-724 QSVHKFMSDW
+724 
-734 VNESSDFMITGS
+734 
-746 FDPDKDPEKWKKQ
+746 
-759 IKDFYQNLIDS
+759 
-770 ANDPSTWQSLSFEG
+770 
-784 DSKFSAQ
+784 
-791 QLLDKIYNFDPS
+791 
-803 SVSWEQYQEQ
+803 
-813 MQELIAAFWKAMGV
+813 
-827 DDPTAEQRNFFGGID
+827 
-842 VDFSTKNDDVT
+842 
-853 KWINVLSE
+853 
-861 RLDVD
+861 
-866 ADTIQERINRMPAN
+866 
-880 KVEAFLQI
+880 
-888 DWNAV
+888 
-893 APNSWQEVEAA
+893 
-904 INKQIP
+904 
-910 AAREVVGNTL
+910 VGNTL
-920 STYADTLEKFTN
+920 STYADALEKFAN

-945 KLTEDQGAALKELI
+945 ELTEDQGAALKELI

-1621 AEEMCVQYEK
+1621 AEEMCEQYEE
-1631 LVNGNVDLRN
+1631 LVNGNVDLRK

-1665 DGEIY
+1665 DGQIY
-1670 ASTSAETVTIGDK
+1670 ASTSAETVTIGTGD
-1683 NKYTIDITPV
+1683 NQYTIDVTPV
-1693 LENGDV
+1693 LENGEV
-1699 LTSDALADYIDGLVT
+1699 LTSDALSDYIDSLVT
-1714 NGSTQDLLDS
+1714 NGSTQDLLNS

-1758 NTIMEMFSLG
+1758 DTLLKMFNLG
-1768 GDKAVESSGFS
+1768 GENAIESRGFS
-1779 SVGLAGVVKDL
+1779 SVGIAGVAKDL
-1790 QGNGSYTGK
+1790 QGDDSYVGK
-1799 EVASAIDDTSDGMRE
+1799 EVASAIDSTADGMRN
-1814 LDNLINQYV
+1814 LDSLINQYV

-1850 NDRQELYWDEE
+1850 DNRQKLYWDDD
-1861 SLDKYGDAIDS
+1861 SIDKYSDAIDS

-1884 STLLSSV
+1884 STLLSCV
-1891 GEFDGEDIS
+1891 GEFGGADIA
-1900 FTPILQTEN
+1900 FTPILQTDS
-1909 GPQLLDSNTVDKYI
+1909 GPQLLDSDTVDKYI
-1923 WGLIDEAKQNDG
+1923 DGLISKASQDNGQ
-1935 KWTSDELFQLD
+1935 WTNDELFRLD
-1946 TKGLEVDGVVVKNLL
+1946 TEGLEVDGTVVKNLL
-1961 EGIGQDAD
+1961 EDIGENAD
-1969 KTAKLLHYVGDTGAI
+1969 KTARLLHYVGDTGAI
-1984 SNLEGEIESTSSE
+1984 ASLEGEIESTSSE

-2167 ADSLSD
+2167 ADSLSG

-2179 DAANDFEEMFDW
+2179 NAADDFEELFDW

-2197 EIDDDLN
+2197 EIDDDLS
-2204 YMSAALENAV
+2204 YMSAQLENAI
-2214 GISAKNDIQDQMI
+2214 GISAKNSIQDQMI

-2248 AQLLEKI
+2248 AELLEKV
-2255 PQQYQELA
+2255 PEQYQKLA
-2263 KNGGVA
+2263 QQGGVA

-2297 VRTQQQQVKKEI
+2297 VKKQQQEVKKEI
-2309 TSLSLQKVQTIADE
+2309 TSISLQKVQTIADE

-2334 NDLLQANVDLID
+2334 NDLLQANVDLIE

-2354 VMYEEMIKNSI
+2354 VMYEEMIKNSQ
-2365 KELDELQKKRN
+2365 KELEQLQKQRAE
-2376 DMQKEFDAQVS
+2376 MQKEFDAQVS
-2387 AGNIDVGSE
+2387 AGNIEVGSE

-2401 IAAIQDV
+2401 ISIIQDV

-2416 KEIEGFQNSINQLH
+2416 TDIEGFQNSINQLH
-2430 WDNFDGLIKAI
+2430 WDAFDKLIDAI
-2441 DNVGNEISNL
+2441 DNVGTEISNL

-2465 NWTNEGITKM
+2465 NWTDKGITAM
-2475 GLLAQEMERAQYRAK
+2475 GLYAQEMERAQYRAK
-2490 QYAEQIEYLNQE
+2490 QYAEQIDYLNQE
-2502 YAAGKYSTDEYNE
+2502 YAAGKYSVDEYNE

-2537 LIALNKTRVDAAK
+2537 IVDLNRTRVDAAK
-2550 NAMQEEIDAYNELI
+2550 NAIQKEIDAYSELI
-2564 NKKKEELQLSKD
+2564 GKKKEELQLQKD

-2581 KQVEEQ
+2581 KTVAEQ
-2587 QKNIANIQKQLAAI
+2587 IKNIADLQKQLAALS
-2601 AGDNSASAI
+2601 GDNSASAI
-2610 ARRKKLEAELAAA
+2610 ARRKKLEAELAKA
-2623 QEELDELYYSHSIE
+2623 QEELDETYYSHSIE

-2644 DQAESYQDE
+2644 DNLESYQDE

-2673 DSFATITGNTEV
+2673 DSFATITGNTEA
-2685 VAGTLKEIA
+2685 VAETLKGIA
-2694 DEYGINLSEA
+2694 DEYGIDLSEA
-2704 ITNPWEQGVI
+2704 IINPWEQGVI

-2734 EAIKKQLLDLQ
+2734 DLIKQQLLDLQ

-2763 NKTSSATYTAPTPS
+2763 NKTSSATYTPPTPS
-2777 TPQQPSTPQKPAA
+2777 APSQPSQTQTPSKPAA
-2790 PSNGS
+2790 PTNGS

-2803 TNFTRDGGNGT
+2803 TNFSRDGGNGT

-2843 TGWVRLSDLEG
+2843 TGWVKLSDIEG
-2854 YAKGIKKV
+2854 YAKGTKKV
-2862 PNNQLAITDELGLEE
+2862 SKDQLALIDELGEE
-2877 LVLHAGDNGRLQY
+2877 LVLHAGKDGKLQF
-2890 LSKGSSVIPA
+2890 LSKGSSVVPS
-2900 DITDNLMKLG
+2900 DITDNLMKIG
-2910 SLDPKDILD
+2910 SLDPTDVLD
-2919 RNKPKIGAPYIIN
+2919 RNRPKIGAPYIVN
-2932 NSIELNMS
+2932 NSMEINM
-2940 FGNMINIEHADRD
+2940 NIAEVVHIDNADNR
-2953 SIPDIKDAV
+2953 SIPDITKAVQSQMDA
-2962 KAQLDSYMKGVN
+2962 YMKNIN

>member
-1 MSALRTISLRIRG
+1 M
-14 TSVKELEAL
+14 
-23 GEETDNVV
+23 GEETDGVV
-31 ESTSKLQS
+31 ESVSKLQS
-39 KVKALSGVD
+39 KVKAISGVD
-48 ILTDSGAYKSTYEI
+48 ILTDTGAYKDTYTI
-62 LKEIA
+62 IKELA
-67 HVWEDMSDIDQAA
+67 EVWDDIGKTDPKGQAA

-92 TLAAI
+92 AMAAMLTNI
-97 LGNVEDLEGA
+97 EDLEGA

-127 SIQGRITLFNNA
+127 SIQGRITLFKNA
-139 VQTMWKNTLN
+139 VQTMW
-149 SDAVKFF
+149 SDALDSSWIKFF
-156 VNLGTSI
+156 VDLGTTV
-163 VKVTDK
+163 VKAVDSFGLFKSVLAGVVSYLLIAKKINPVTMFK
-169 VGLLKAAIAALATY
+169 EVSANIYNYGVALEKIKAIQSLNGVGGTASVPTSEFNAQNISAYAAAVSDLTAKQQAAALASAGLT
-183 KFGKY
+183 KAQIEEAMAKNDVGKEN
-188 FIKQNLELT
+188 IQQAVSEAQVTAEKTKQTTVTAANAAAMATEGAVKLSAESTNWLLAQGETELT
-197 KQGASASDIWK
+197 LAKVKNAVATGALTAAQGAEII
-208 KERESAF
+208 SAF
-215 GLKNLTKKVSPEV
+215 GLTAANTGLSTSIHGVAAAMKSLLASNPIGWIMLAIGLVISLITYISNLTPASEKLKNEINELNNEIEGLNSELETTKNRIEELEGKHNLSFVEKEELEQLRQTNDELERRLRLLNDSKEAKQKELQIEVKKDYEDDYQNTSQVDTSRIVTEGTWAQHDTVKTVAYAIEQVTQNGATWDDLNDQQQKEIKAYDRDLYEALTGGKIWDKLSKEQKESIERYDKELYDALSNGITWDELSDEQKASIKSYNEDLYNELSQYKNFSTMDDRTRQQILDVNNNKVVPQEKELKFVETGFGNKEDYITEGIKKYNELKQEWNDLVNTDTSNMTDEEKAQLDARKKEISDSMGEIKTQLATYGTELYDYLETYGADVDDGFTQGLKQTIENIDKTINPGEYYTEEFDALLEKYPEV
-228 AQDDAKVVAAKQAAA
+228 KKQLYSLAAEGKLTADVLNGSDYSDFRNELNEIGLTTQEAVDQINALGQAGA
-243 ADNEKVTAAHNAA
+243 ETEL
-256 NADNAKATAA
+256 AKAT
-266 QNFIDSMNNKTSQ
+266 
-279 DASENIETDAAERVA
+279 
-294 QAKEKEINAAERAAQ
+294 
-309 AKEEEANAAKR
+309 
-320 AAEADNAKVGAADN
+320 
-334 AAQADNAESV
+334 
-344 ASRQSEQADNAEAVA
+344 
-359 SRQSEQADIAE
+359 
-370 ANASRQAEQADVA
+370 
-383 EAAASRQASSADSSQ
+383 
-398 AGSSIGS
+398 
-405 SIAGSSAAGAALG
+405 
-418 GLKGLALGLLSSLA
+418 
-432 AAGIQKLIG
+432 
-441 WVDDLI
+441 
-447 HRQEILQEEVKDL
+447 
-460 TNTYKTSVDEINSSL
+460 
-475 SKLTISNDSDKFKT
+475 
-489 LEDEFVSLS
+489 
-498 AGVDAF
+498 
-504 GNNIGLTS
+504 
-512 EQYERYKSIC
+512 
-522 ETIVGFNNKLI
+522 
-533 EGHNSATEAIGNN
+533 
-546 ANALSALI
+546 
-554 EFQKEQA
+554 
-561 RLQAEEY
+561 
-568 VNSENLPKIAENA
+568 P
-581 KNDYDDAHSGGLTF
+581 
-595 PTPPVVSPPTDNTFT
+595 
-610 GWAKWLEDNPIPHDE
+610 
-625 FGAREWLEEQRAA
+625 
-638 WVEDYEDWY
+638 
-647 NNLLKDNDIA
+647 
-657 ADTPIMELPDDLK
+657 
-670 KQATDKLNYFASQY
+670 
-684 QSLILQ
+684 
-690 VDRYI
+690 
-695 EELDAEE
+695 
-702 LNGMRTAMSA
+702 
-712 VLTAMKGYSDAP
+712 
-724 QSVHKFMSDW
+724 
-734 VNESSDFMITGS
+734 
-746 FDPDKDPEKWKKQ
+746 
-759 IKDFYQNLIDS
+759 
-770 ANDPSTWQSLSFEG
+770 
-784 DSKFSAQ
+784 
-791 QLLDKIYNFDPS
+791 
-803 SVSWEQYQEQ
+803 
-813 MQELIAAFWKAMGV
+813 
-827 DDPTAEQRNFFGGID
+827 
-842 VDFSTKNDDVT
+842 
-853 KWINVLSE
+853 
-861 RLDVD
+861 
-866 ADTIQERINRMPAN
+866 
-880 KVEAFLQI
+880 
-888 DWNAV
+888 
-893 APNSWQEVEAA
+893 
-904 INKQIP
+904 
-910 AAREVVGNTL
+910 VGNTL
-920 STYADTLEKFTN
+920 STYADALEKFAN

-945 KLTEDQGAALKELI
+945 ELTEDQGAALKELI

-1107 AVLGMIPEEVYS
+1107 AVFGMIPEEVYS

-1470 STAAVKSINNLI
+1470 STAAVKSINKLI
-1482 DAIDRVPTGVT
+1482 DAINLIPTGVT
-1493 VTTTYREVNENQTAT
+1493 ITTTYREINENQTAT
-1508 KHSGR
+1508 KTGGGKPGN
-1513 RSRYELNST
+1513 SRYRNNSLQYS
-1522 MANGTAH
+1522 NGTAH
-1529 ASGNWGAESADTSLV
+1529 ASGSWGAETSDTSLV

-1552 VRGNHWDMLG
+1552 VRGNRWDMLG
-1562 ENGAEFTDVKK
+1562 ENGAEFADVKK

-1621 AEEMCVQYEK
+1621 AEEMCEQYEE
-1631 LVNGNVDLRN
+1631 LVNGNVDLRK

-1665 DGEIY
+1665 DGQIY
-1670 ASTSAETVTIGDK
+1670 ASTSAETVTIGTGD
-1683 NKYTIDITPV
+1683 NQYTIDVTPV
-1693 LENGDV
+1693 LENGEV
-1699 LTSDALADYIDGLVT
+1699 LTSDALSDYIDSLVT
-1714 NGSTQDLLDS
+1714 NGSTQDLLNS

-1730 IRAVPGEYD
+1730 IRAVPGEYN
-1739 EKDWTGFEGELSK
+1739 EEDWTGFEEELSQ

-1758 NTIMEMFSLG
+1758 DTLLKMFNLG
-1768 GDKAVESSGFS
+1768 GENAIESRGFS
-1779 SVGLAGVVKDL
+1779 SVGIAGVAKDL
-1790 QGNGSYTGK
+1790 QGDDSYVGK
-1799 EVASAIDDTSDGMRE
+1799 EVTSAIDSTSDGMRN
-1814 LDNLINQYV
+1814 LDSLINQYV

-1850 NDRQELYWDEE
+1850 DNRQKLYWDDD
-1861 SLDKYGDAIDS
+1861 SIDKYSDAIDS

-1884 STLLSSV
+1884 STLLSCV
-1891 GEFDGEDIS
+1891 GEFGGADIA
-1900 FTPILQTEN
+1900 FTPILQTDS
-1909 GPQLLDSNTVDKYI
+1909 GPQLLDSDTVDKYI
-1923 WGLIDEAKQNDG
+1923 DVLISKASQDNGQ
-1935 KWTSDELFQLD
+1935 WTNDELFRLD
-1946 TKGLEVDGVVVKNLL
+1946 TEGLEVDGTVVKNLL
-1961 EGIGQDAD
+1961 EDIGENAD
-1969 KTAKLLHYVGDTGAI
+1969 KTARLLHYVGDTGAI
-1984 SNLEGEIESTSSE
+1984 ASLEGETESTSSE

-2003 NVSAVQAKLDKLN
+2003 NVNAVQAKLDKLN
-2016 ATSISDKTFT
+2016 ATNISDKTFT
-2026 ITTAYQTIGKGTEQT
+2026 VTTEYQTIGRGTEQT
-2041 VHTPGAS
+2041 VHTLGAS

-2061 SGNWGLPQAEDDALV
+2061 SGDWGLPRAENDALV
-2076 GELGM
+2076 GELGQ
-2081 ETVVDPQ
+2081 ETVVDPR

-2098 GAEFVDLPKNAIIFN
+2098 GAEFVDLPKDAIIFN

-2128 RGKAYS
+2128 RGKACA
-2134 EGNAHVTIV
+2134 EGNAHVTII

-2155 KNDNFWTDLNDA
+2155 SNDNYWTDWNNA
-2167 ADSLSD
+2167 ADSLSG
-2173 AGDDLS
+2173 AADDLS
-2179 DAANDFEEMFDW
+2179 DAADKFEEVFDW

-2197 EIDDDLN
+2197 EIDDDLS
-2204 YMSAALENAV
+2204 YMSSQLENAI
-2214 GISAKNDIQDQMI
+2214 GISAKNSIQDQMI

-2248 AQLLEKI
+2248 AELLEKV
-2255 PQQYQELA
+2255 PEQYQELA
-2263 KNGGVA
+2263 QQGGVA
-2269 LTEFLGEANQEVVE
+2269 LTQFLGEANQEVVE

-2297 VRTQQQQVKKEI
+2297 VKKQQQEVKKEI
-2309 TSLSLQKVQTIADE
+2309 TSISLQKVQTIADE
-2323 YDRVITKITTL
+2323 YDRVITKITTI
-2334 NDLLQANVDLID
+2334 NDLLQANVDLVE

-2354 VMYEEMIKNSI
+2354 VMYEEMIKNSQ
-2365 KELDELQKKRN
+2365 KELEQLQKQRAE
-2376 DMQKEFDAQVS
+2376 MQKEFDTQVS
-2387 AGNIDVGSE
+2387 AGNIEVGSE

-2408 DKAIIDCR
+2408 DKSIIDCR
-2416 KEIEGFQNSINQLH
+2416 TDIEGFQNSINQLH
-2430 WDNFDGLIKAI
+2430 WDAFDKLIDAI
-2441 DNVGNEISNL
+2441 DNVGTEISNL

-2465 NWTNEGITKM
+2465 NWTDKGITAM
-2475 GLLAQEMERAQYRAK
+2475 GLYAQEMERAQYRAK
-2490 QYAEQIEYLNQE
+2490 QYAEQIDYLNQE
-2502 YAAGKYSTDEYNE
+2502 YAAGKYSVDEYNE

-2537 LIALNKTRVDAAK
+2537 IVDLNRTRVDAAK
-2550 NAMQEEIDAYNELI
+2550 DAMQKEIDAYNELI
-2564 NKKKEELQLSKD
+2564 DKKKEELQLSKD

-2581 KQVEEQ
+2581 KQVAES
-2587 QKNIANIQKQLAAI
+2587 QKNIATIEKQLAAL

-2623 QEELDELYYSHSIE
+2623 QEELDELYYNHSIE

-2644 DQAESYQDE
+2644 DQAENYQDE

-2673 DSFATITGNTEV
+2673 DSFATITGNTEA
-2685 VAGTLKEIA
+2685 VAETLKGIA
-2694 DEYGINLSEA
+2694 DEYGIDLSEA
-2704 ITNPWEQGVI
+2704 IINPWEQGVI

-2734 EAIKKQLLDLQ
+2734 DLIKQQLLDLQ

-2753 HLIDATNQNA
+2753 HLIDVTNQNA
-2763 NKTSSATYTAPTPS
+2763 NKTSSATYTPPTPS
-2777 TPQQPSTPQKPAA
+2777 APSQPSQSQTPSKPAA
-2790 PSNGS
+2790 PANGS

-2803 TNFTRDGGNGT
+2803 TNFSRDGGNGT

-2843 TGWVRLSDLEG
+2843 TGWVKLSDIEG
-2854 YAKGIKKV
+2854 YAKGTKKV
-2862 PNNQLAITDELGLEE
+2862 SKDQLALIDELGEE
-2877 LVLHAGDNGRLQY
+2877 LVLHAGKDGKLQF
-2890 LSKGSSVIPA
+2890 LSKGSSVVPS

-2910 SLDPKDILD
+2910 SLDPTDVLD
-2919 RNKPKIGAPYIIN
+2919 RNKPKIGAPYIVN
-2932 NSIELNMS
+2932 NSMEINM
-2940 FGNMINIEHADRD
+2940 NIAEVVHIDNADNR
-2953 SIPDIKDAV
+2953 SIPDITKAVQSQMDA
-2962 KAQLDSYMKGVN
+2962 YMKNIN